1 MVFSYAGTG
10 RMPQFVAVKA
20 LGLISYSYTSA
31 IEEQFLYLDFG
42 ALGRAYW
49 VIADHASKVIEDYK
63 DDQIV
68 DLVESGGPLNQVD
81 YGSITEVEAYAT
93 DDWGEI
99 TVTSNIQAMG
109 RTHFHSLTTWSVIK
123 TWVGTGTVWEMD
135 GGTRYRL
142 DAPWIGSGTL
152 RPYGSA
158 NTHYVPAI
166 ATEGLL
172 PLRSDTKV
180 VYAPNWN
187 AFGTLFS
194 GSFAGEAVTKVF
206 PEDPRYS
213 IAHWDSASDLYY
225 NDPWPGSSLDPTLGT
240 ALRSGGS
247 GTGTA
252 GGFNVGPHIR
262 FGGSGAGTNGYR
274 RVVFKKDLRNVDRLE
289 IYAIKG
295 NGSNGGEEPDP
306 NEDLKIDFSSNF
318 NDYFGDFFTLIPE
331 TDTNPGVQRLFIDV
345 PAGAKREDQE
355 LSFYQLESSGTPY
368 DHYGVISVRY
378 LTASEPTDG
387 DTSKRL
393 LGVYGN
399 AGVSFRPNWV
409 GSGVLFNFS
418 TTTFSLTYD
427 YVGEGTLFGISST
440 EEKVVWD
447 YNNSSIDYFT
457 YENFGSVAESPINS
471 ITIQSIANET
481 IQSRANERIIDLVV
495 SGSTSGAFLDF
506 GSILTD
512 GEQTPSTVGLD
523 WGHILTNQTDYPFG
537 LFPISGTAKQ
547 VFTPNF
553 VGSGSL
559 FAFVSGRGRTKPRW
573 IAYVNIG
580 IFGAAKTNFSLL
592 HIGSGSLFSINNA
605 DDSRAYAYRGSGAL
619 YAFSGAAE
627 AVGFNPPEDTA
638 ILPLQGAANVA
649 FAPNWIAEGTV
660 KAEGTAVERQTDH
673 YKGSGTLF
681 NFETAVEKITY
692 HYSSTSN
699 DIFQYRNYGS
709 VADQPIESITI
720 QSIANET
727 IESRKDD
734 RIIDLVVG
742 GTTSGSYLDY
752 GPILIDGE
760 DAPETV
766 REDYGSIMESIS
778 RYAMGDLLVHG
789 TAAVRREFSYVGKG
803 DLFAFIEGR
812 GRTKPRWIAN
822 VNIEV
827 KGEAQDAV
835 VKRFIGDG
843 NLFNFEKA
851 EERRTFGYEGQGTF
865 STSGEA
871 GIAYEKAP
879 YPGYVLF
886 DVTGDTK
893 VAFVPNFNGSGVATI
908 DVEHV
913 ERTTFSEVGSGV
925 LFDMGNLVERRTYH
939 YSHTSDTIF
948 TPLDYGSVGAN
959 PIDSITIQSIANDTI
974 ESRKDQRIIDL
985 VTTGST
991 SGSYFDYGSVSD
1003 FYPSITDDYEGIT
1016 ETVTRYAMGGPQI
1029 SGAADV
1035 NFRPVYVG
1043 SGNIT
1048 INVSTIVRVLPR
1060 WIAFVPIDFTGAAT
1074 DTFTKAYKGS
1084 GIVPLP
1090 VSTTDTRS
1098 FAYEGRGEL
1107 FAINGGEEAFAFD
1120 YPRQDPVFTI
1130 TGEANVAYVPNWNGS
1145 GTAVLS
1151 GTLVE
1156 RAAFN
1161 PPARGD
1167 LFSFNNLD
1175 ERRTYH
1181 YNSSSIDLLNRISYG
1196 SVASPVID
1204 SWVIA
1209 NHATKVIQ
1217 DYRNDK
1223 IVDLVEG
1230 SGGDYFDYGF
1240 LEQENIGGLPNIN
1253 TPDATEDYQF
1263 IRDPDL
1269 DASRYPFG
1277 HLFKFSGRS
1286 GGVKVVINLRHI
1298 AVLDKPTLK
1307 ISGDV
1312 FVKLPNKHEGSG
1324 VLFNTGGAAES
1335 ATFSEIKDG
1344 LFEFVGFAA
1353 TRRIPNFNGGGTIT
1367 LDGASSS
1374 AIAFAGFQENTIVL
1388 RGNATVKYTPSYT
1401 GSGAIFSAG
1410 ILSES
1415 ITKTF
1420 PLVPGYTADLT
1431 VTAADINSLVY
1442 KFGTLV
1448 TPAVEYTTSGT
1459 DAFNIGPHFRFGVSG
1474 TGASYSADGDR
1485 TVAFTLDLRNVEELT
1500 LNIVKGNGTNG
1511 GNAPECFNTN
1521 TGSGDNLV
1529 YQINGSNE
1537 TTLVS
1542 ACETSFETLNSVTI
1556 PVPVADRISNARVV
1570 IHQQQHSGSTL
1581 DAWGF
1586 KSVEYTINRAGD
1598 QRKDLFDISGVAGE
1612 KATAVYSGSGSLF
1625 ALSGAVEAVAVA
1637 EEKRNLI
1644 KISGNAGER
1653 FIPNFNGSGSLS
1665 VLSGAAESRTA
1676 SPDDLFTLFD
1686 FTGRGTVKATV
1697 AESGFALLSVSG
1709 TTEPEI
1715 LTFAEQPFGTATI
1728 SGNAG
1733 ERYVPNYR
1741 GFGRIAALSGAAESF
1756 TANPLERQL
1765 LFSMGGIATEA
1776 FSAAAPVEGT
1786 EIKLS
1791 GTTSP
1796 EIRTFAEQPLGDI
1809 FVGGLGEY
1817 IHVDVYGGFGTL
1829 FSRGFTS
1836 ESVTFKIPPV
1846 REGDILFR
1854 GEAVERVAFNPPEET
1869 AHLLLSGEVVI
1880 PLRTFAEQ
1888 PTVRV
1893 AISGVAI
1900 EKNTE
1905 VYVGTGAIFSNG
1917 FTSESVTR
1925 KLPEFTAH
1933 LNVTG
1938 LAEERATFREI
1949 FFGSLF
1955 KFRGSAGRALLTFAE
1970 QPQTLSKI
1978 SGVATTTRA
1987 RDFVGEGNIATLS
2000 GAAEAVTFNP
2010 LERDLLFDVTGI
2022 AAERRT
2028 NAFVGDGQIQIRPE
2042 AADYRFTPNW
2052 NAEGVIPVSGTAV
2065 ERVARDEVVRVLIGT
2080 FSGAAESVTF
2090 NPLEKDALFSFTG
2103 RASIASAVSE
2113 VKRVEL
2119 ALFAEPV
2126 TVHIVAVPPAG
2137 EGTATISGVGVERSA
2152 RDYIGQIHIGT
2163 FSGAAESL
2171 TVNPL
2176 ERQLLFSATGI
2187 ATLRSTR
2194 AYVGTGSL
2202 FALNGAA
2209 ESRAVAPPAEGL
2221 YDITGEA
2228 KIVIA
2233 VSHIGDGNLFSFV
2246 KGAESFTYD
2255 YVGEQVLFNLSGE
2268 AVERITNAESGFGS
2282 IFSIG
2287 GAAERVAFAPSLL
2300 ADVNIAGR
2308 AATPRSRVFTG
2319 SGDLYAFGGAAESR
2333 TITYENV
2340 AIFDFLG
2347 QVKPAITKVYV
2358 GDGEIEVTGEAAVAF
2373 TRAPYL
2379 GQTEVQLSGTATER
2393 TTANPPEEGTEIATS
2408 GEAKVLRSFGY
2419 EGSGQL
2425 KVHGDTI
2432 IGISLRI
2439 FGTGS
2444 IKVDVRTTYFP
2455 LLKFDPDVHIYIAG
2469 SAATVKIDVAPP
2481 RTYGWII

>member
-81 YGSITEVEAYAT
+81 YGSITEVESYAT

-123 TWVGTGTVWEMD
+123 TWVGSGTVFEF
-135 GGTRYRL
+135 GGSRYRL
-142 DAPWIGSGTL
+142 DAPYIVSGTL
-152 RPYGSA
+152 WVAGNA

-172 PLRSDTKV
+172 PLRSDTKIA
-180 VYAPNWN
+180 YAPNWN

-194 GSFAGEAVTKVF
+194 GSFTGEAVVKVS
-206 PEDPRYS
+206 PEDS
-213 IAHWDSASDLYY
+213 K
-225 NDPWPGSSLDPTLGT
+225 TL
-240 ALRSGGS
+240 
-247 GTGTA
+247 
-252 GGFNVGPHIR
+252 FNVHGD
-262 FGGSGAGTNGYR
+262 AG
-274 RVVFKKDLRNVDRLE
+274 
-289 IYAIKG
+289 I
-295 NGSNGGEEPDP
+295 
-306 NEDLKIDFSSNF
+306 
-318 NDYFGDFFTLIPE
+318 
-331 TDTNPGVQRLFIDV
+331 
-345 PAGAKREDQE
+345 
-355 LSFYQLESSGTPY
+355 
-368 DHYGVISVRY
+368 
-378 LTASEPTDG
+378 
-387 DTSKRL
+387 
-393 LGVYGN
+393 
-399 AGVSFRPNWV
+399 SFRPNWV

-418 TTTFSLTYD
+418 TTTFKQTYD

-440 EEKVVWD
+440 EERVVWD
-447 YNNSSIDYFT
+447 YNNSSIKYFT
-457 YENFGSVAESPINS
+457 YENFGSVAESPIES

-495 SGSTSGAFLDF
+495 AGSTSGAFLDF
-506 GSILTD
+506 GTILTD

-553 VGSGSL
+553 VGSGGL
-559 FAFVSGRGRTKPRW
+559 FAFVNGRGRTKPRW
-573 IAYVNIG
+573 IAFVNIG
-580 IFGAAKTNFSLL
+580 IFGASKTNFSLL
-592 HIGSGSLFSINNA
+592 HEGSGSLFSINNA
-605 DDSRAYAYRGSGAL
+605 DDSRSYAYRGSGAL

-660 KAEGTAVERQTDH
+660 KTEGAAVERQTDH

-789 TAAVRREFSYVGKG
+789 TASVRREFSYVGKG
-803 DLFAFIEGR
+803 DLFAFVEGR

-827 KGEAQDAV
+827 RGEGQDAV

-871 GIAYEKAP
+871 SIAYEKAP
-879 YPGYVLF
+879 YRAFVLF
-886 DVTGDTK
+886 DVTSDTR

-908 DVEHV
+908 DVGHV

-1003 FYPSITDDYEGIT
+1003 FNPSITDDYEGIT

-1043 SGNIT
+1043 SGDIAINI
-1048 INVSTIVRVLPR
+1048 STIVRVLPR
-1060 WIAFVPIDFTGAAT
+1060 WIAFVPIDFTGAAA

-1098 FAYEGRGEL
+1098 FAYEGKGEL

-1145 GTAVLS
+1145 GSAVLS
-1151 GTLVE
+1151 GTAVE
-1156 RAAFN
+1156 RVAVN

-1209 NHATKVIQ
+1209 DHATKVIQ

-1223 IVDLVEG
+1223 LVDLVEG

-1240 LEQENIGGLPNIN
+1240 LEQENVGGLPNIN
-1253 TPDATEDYQF
+1253 TPDATEDYQS
-1263 IRDPDL
+1263 IIDPEL
-1269 DASRYPFG
+1269 GASRYPFG
-1277 HLFKFSGRS
+1277 VLFRHFESE
-1286 GGVKVVINLRHI
+1286 VVIGISLRHI
-1298 AVLDKPTLK
+1298 AVNKKPTIK
-1307 ISGDV
+1307 IGGKV
-1312 FVKLPNKHEGSG
+1312 FVKLPNKHQGEG
-1324 VLFNTGGAAES
+1324 VLFSTGGAAET
-1335 ATFSEIKDG
+1335 ATFREVKDG

-1353 TRRIPNFNGGGTIT
+1353 TRRIPNFNGGGTIR
-1367 LDGASSS
+1367 LDGRSSS
-1374 AIAFAGFQENTIVL
+1374 AVAFAGFQENTIVL
-1388 RGNATVKYTPSYT
+1388 RGIAGVKYTPSYT
-1401 GSGAIFSAG
+1401 GTGVISTLSGAA
-1410 ILSES
+1410 E
-1415 ITKTF
+1415 
-1420 PLVPGYTADLT
+1420 A
-1431 VTAADINSLVY
+1431 VTASPD
-1442 KFGTLV
+1442 
-1448 TPAVEYTTSGT
+1448 
-1459 DAFNIGPHFRFGVSG
+1459 
-1474 TGASYSADGDR
+1474 
-1485 TVAFTLDLRNVEELT
+1485 
-1500 LNIVKGNGTNG
+1500 
-1511 GNAPECFNTN
+1511 
-1521 TGSGDNLV
+1521 
-1529 YQINGSNE
+1529 
-1537 TTLVS
+1537 
-1542 ACETSFETLNSVTI
+1542 
-1556 PVPVADRISNARVV
+1556 
-1570 IHQQQHSGSTL
+1570 
-1581 DAWGF
+1581 
-1586 KSVEYTINRAGD
+1586 
-1598 QRKDLFDISGVAGE
+1598 DLFGLFDFVGTATE
-1612 KATAVYSGSGSLF
+1612 KTTAAYLGSGSLF
-1625 ALSGAVEAVAVA
+1625 ALSGAGEAVAVA

-1733 ERYVPNYR
+1733 ERFVPNWV
-1741 GFGRIAALSGAAESF
+1741 GSGTIATLSGAAESATF
-1756 TANPLERQL
+1756 NPLERQL
-1765 LFSMGGIATEA
+1765 LFSMGGIATEV
-1776 FSAAAPVEGT
+1776 FAAAPAIEGT
-1786 EIKLS
+1786 EIKLF

-1809 FVGGLGEY
+1809 FVSGIAEV
-1817 IHVDVYGGFGTL
+1817 INVDVYLAEGTL
-1829 FSRGFTS
+1829 FSGGFTS

-1846 REGDILFR
+1846 RDGDILFR
-1854 GEAVERVAFNPPEET
+1854 GSAVEAVGFNPPEET

-1905 VYVGTGAIFSNG
+1905 AYVGTGVIFSNG
-1917 FTSESVTR
+1917 FTGESVTR

-1938 LAEERATFREI
+1938 LAEEKATFREI

-2028 NAFVGDGQIQIRPE
+2028 NVFVGSGQIKVYPE
-2042 AADYRFTPNW
+2042 AADIRFIPNW
-2052 NAEGVIPVSGTAV
+2052 NVEGVIPVSGTAV
-2065 ERVARDEVVRVLIGT
+2065 ERVARDEVVQVNIGT

-2090 NPLEKDALFSFTG
+2090 NPLEKDMLFSVGG
-2103 RASIASAVSE
+2103 RAAYRTSVSE
-2113 VKRVEL
+2113 VKL
-2119 ALFAEPV
+2119 ANARLFADDNNGATTKIHV
-2126 TVHIVAVPPAG
+2126 G
-2137 EGTATISGVGVERSA
+2137 SGTATLSGAGRIVITLSYVGDIR
-2152 RDYIGQIHIGT
+2152 IGT
-2163 FSGAAESL
+2163 FSGAAEAV
-2171 TVNPL
+2171 TFNPL
-2176 ERQLLFSATGI
+2176 EKDLLFSASGI

-2194 AYVGTGSL
+2194 AYSGTGSL
-2202 FALNGAA
+2202 FAVNGAA
-2209 ESRAVAPPAEGL
+2209 ESRTVVPPADGL
-2221 YDITGEA
+2221 YAINGEA
-2228 KIVIA
+2228 SIVITL
-2233 VSHIGDGNLFSFV
+2233 SHVGDGSLFSFV

-2255 YVGEQVLFNLSGE
+2255 YVGEQVLFDLSGE
-2268 AVERITNAESGFGS
+2268 AVERITNAYAGSGS

-2300 ADVNIAGR
+2300 ADVNISGV

-2319 SGDLYAFGGAAESR
+2319 SGDLYAFDSAAESR

-2347 QVKPAITKVYV
+2347 QVKPAITKAYV
-2358 GDGEIEVTGEAAVAF
+2358 GEAEIEVSGAAAIAF
-2373 TRAPYL
+2373 VRAPYP
-2379 GQTEVQLSGTATER
+2379 GQADVQLSGTAAES

-2444 IKVDVRTTYFP
+2444 IKVDVRTRYFP
-2455 LLKFDPDVHIYIAG
+2455 LLQHRPDVHIYIAG

>member
-123 TWVGTGTVWEMD
+123 TWVGSGTVFEF
-135 GGTRYRL
+135 GGSRYRL
-142 DAPWIGSGTL
+142 DAPYIVSGTL
-152 RPYGSA
+152 WVAGTA

-166 ATEGLL
+166 AAEGLL

-180 VYAPNWN
+180 AYSPNWN

-194 GSFAGEAVTKVF
+194 GSFTGEAVVKVS
-206 PEDPRYS
+206 PED
-213 IAHWDSASDLYY
+213 DK
-225 NDPWPGSSLDPTLGT
+225 TL
-240 ALRSGGS
+240 
-247 GTGTA
+247 
-252 GGFNVGPHIR
+252 FNV
-262 FGGSGAGTNGYR
+262 Y
-274 RVVFKKDLRNVDRLE
+274 
-289 IYAIKG
+289 
-295 NGSNGGEEPDP
+295 
-306 NEDLKIDFSSNF
+306 
-318 NDYFGDFFTLIPE
+318 GD
-331 TDTNPGVQRLFIDV
+331 
-345 PAGAKREDQE
+345 AK
-355 LSFYQLESSGTPY
+355 
-368 DHYGVISVRY
+368 V
-378 LTASEPTDG
+378 
-387 DTSKRL
+387 
-393 LGVYGN
+393 N
-399 AGVSFRPNWV
+399 FRPNWV
-409 GSGVLFNFS
+409 GSGVLFNIS
-418 TTTFSLTYD
+418 TTDITRTFD
-427 YVGEGTLFGISST
+427 YVGSGTLFGLSSLDEAVT
-440 EEKVVWD
+440 WD

-457 YENFGSVAESPINS
+457 YEDFGSVAESPIDS
-471 ITIQSIANET
+471 ITIQSVANQT
-481 IQSRANERIIDLVV
+481 IESLKDERILDLVNPG
-495 SGSTSGAFLDF
+495 SGSGSFLDF
-506 GSILTD
+506 GKILTD
-512 GEQTPSTVGLD
+512 GSQAPSTVGID
-523 WGHILTNQTDYPFG
+523 WGEILTNQTDYPFG
-537 LFPISGTAKQ
+537 LFPIHGKADIR
-547 VFTPNF
+547 FTPNF
-553 VGSGSL
+553 VGSGGL
-559 FAFVSGRGRTKPRW
+559 FAFISGRGRTKPRW
-573 IAYVNIG
+573 IAFVNIG
-580 IFGAAKTNFSLL
+580 ISGAAKTNFSLL
-592 HIGSGSLFSINNA
+592 HIGSGSLFNLNNA
-605 DDSRAYAYRGSGAL
+605 DDSRAYAYDGSGAL

-627 AVGFNPPEDTA
+627 AFGANPPENTA
-638 ILPLQGAANVA
+638 ILPLQGAASVA

-660 KAEGTAVERQTDH
+660 KTEGTAVERQTDH

-752 GPILIDGE
+752 GPILLDGE

-766 REDYGSIMESIS
+766 REDYGSIMESVS

-851 EERRTFGYEGQGTF
+851 EERRTFGYEGQANF

-871 GIAYEKAP
+871 SIAYEKAP
-879 YPGYVLF
+879 YRAFVLF
-886 DVTGDTK
+886 DVTGDTR

-908 DVEHV
+908 DVGHV

-1043 SGNIT
+1043 SGDISINI
-1048 INVSTIVRVLPR
+1048 STIVRVLPR

-1098 FAYEGRGEL
+1098 FAYEGKGEL
-1107 FAINGGEEAFAFD
+1107 FAINGGEEAVAFD

-1151 GTLVE
+1151 GTAVE
-1156 RAAFN
+1156 RVAVN

-1181 YNSSSIDLLNRISYG
+1181 YNSSSVDLLNRISYG

-1209 NHATKVIQ
+1209 DHANKIIE
-1217 DYRNDK
+1217 DYKDSFLT
-1223 IVDLVEG
+1223 DLVNSG
-1230 SGGDYFDYGF
+1230 GGDYFDYGF
-1240 LEQENIGGLPNIN
+1240 LELPNVAGLPNLN
-1253 TPDATEDYQF
+1253 APDATEDYQF
-1263 IRDPDL
+1263 IRDPEL

-1277 HLFKFSGRS
+1277 VLFRHFESE
-1286 GGVKVVINLRHI
+1286 VIIGISLRHI
-1298 AVLDKPTLK
+1298 AVNTEPTVK
-1307 ISGDV
+1307 IGGKV
-1312 FVKLPNKHEGSG
+1312 FVKLPNKHASSG
-1324 VLFNTGGAAES
+1324 
-1335 ATFSEIKDG
+1335 G
-1344 LFEFVGFAA
+1344 LFTVKGIAATERVSFSPDNLTGLFDFVGFAA

-1367 LDGASSS
+1367 LDGTAQS
-1374 AIAFAGFQENTIVL
+1374 AVAFAGFQENTIQIS
-1388 RGNATVKYTPSYT
+1388 GTAAVKYTPTY
-1401 GSGAIFSAG
+1401 
-1410 ILSES
+1410 
-1415 ITKTF
+1415 
-1420 PLVPGYTADLT
+1420 V
-1431 VTAADINSLVY
+1431 
-1442 KFGTLV
+1442 
-1448 TPAVEYTTSGT
+1448 
-1459 DAFNIGPHFRFGVSG
+1459 G
-1474 TGASYSADGDR
+1474 TGA
-1485 TVAFTLDLRNVEELT
+1485 
-1500 LNIVKGNGTNG
+1500 I
-1511 GNAPECFNTN
+1511 
-1521 TGSGDNLV
+1521 
-1529 YQINGSNE
+1529 
-1537 TTLVS
+1537 
-1542 ACETSFETLNSVTI
+1542 
-1556 PVPVADRISNARVV
+1556 
-1570 IHQQQHSGSTL
+1570 STL
-1581 DAWGF
+1581 SGAAEAVTASPD
-1586 KSVEYTINRAGD
+1586 
-1598 QRKDLFDISGVAGE
+1598 DLFGLFDFVGIAGE
-1612 KATAVYSGSGSLF
+1612 RATAAHAGSGSLF
-1625 ALSGAVEAVAVA
+1625 ALSGA
-1637 EEKRNLI
+1637 
-1644 KISGNAGER
+1644 
-1653 FIPNFNGSGSLS
+1653 
-1665 VLSGAAESRTA
+1665 AESRTA
-1676 SPDDLFTLFD
+1676 VEEKEVDIILSGIATTRYVPNYNGSGRIASLNGAAESFTANPLERD
-1686 FTGRGTVKATV
+1686 FLYSISGIATFSSTV
-1697 AESGFALLSVSG
+1697 ALSGFGVLSVSG
-1709 TTEPEI
+1709 TSEPEI
-1715 LTFAEQPFGTATI
+1715 LTFAEQPFGTTAI
-1728 SGNAG
+1728 FGQGA
-1733 ERYVPNYR
+1733 ERFVPNYR
-1741 GFGRIAALSGAAESF
+1741 GSGRIAALSGAAESF
-1756 TANPLERQL
+1756 TANPLERDM
-1765 LFSMGGIATEA
+1765 LFSMGGLATQR
-1776 FSAAAPVEGT
+1776 FTAAPPVEGT
-1786 EIKLS
+1786 EVKVQGDIPAPLL
-1791 GTTSP
+1791 
-1796 EIRTFAEQPLGDI
+1796 TFAEEASGDI
-1809 FVGGLGEY
+1809 FVSGLAEY
-1817 IHVDVYGGFGTL
+1817 VHVDVYGGFGTL
-1829 FSRGFTS
+1829 FSGGFTS
-1836 ESVTFKIPPV
+1836 ESVTFKIPPT
-1846 REGDILFR
+1846 READILFR

-1869 AHLLLSGEVVI
+1869 AHIVLTGEGVV
-1880 PLRTFAEQ
+1880 PLRTFSEQ
-1888 PTVRV
+1888 PFGVIPV
-1893 AISGVAI
+1893 SGVAI

-1905 VYVGTGAIFSNG
+1905 AYVGTGVIFSNG
-1917 FTSESVTR
+1917 FTGESVSR

-1933 LNVTG
+1933 LNLAG
-1938 LAEERATFREI
+1938 LATERAAYREI

-1955 KFRGSAGRALLTFAE
+1955 KFRGSSTEILAFAE
-1970 QPQTLSKI
+1970 SRGTLGRI
-1978 SGVATTTRA
+1978 SGIAATTRA
-1987 RDFVGEGNIATLS
+1987 RDFVGDGKIATLS

-2010 LERDLLFDVTGI
+2010 LERDLLFSIEGI

-2042 AADYRFTPNW
+2042 AADYRFIPNW
-2052 NAEGVIPVSGTAV
+2052 NAEGVIPVSGVAV
-2065 ERVARDEVVRVLIGT
+2065 ERVARDEVVQVNIGT
-2080 FSGAAESVTF
+2080 FSGAAEAVTFNPLERDMLFSFEGRAAYRTSVSEVKFVKAVFNAEDNNGTTAKVHVGSGTATLSGAGRVVITLSFVGEGRISTLSGAAEAVTF
-2090 NPLEKDALFSFTG
+2090 NPLEKD
-2103 RASIASAVSE
+2103 
-2113 VKRVEL
+2113 
-2119 ALFAEPV
+2119 
-2126 TVHIVAVPPAG
+2126 
-2137 EGTATISGVGVERSA
+2137 
-2152 RDYIGQIHIGT
+2152 
-2163 FSGAAESL
+2163 
-2171 TVNPL
+2171 
-2176 ERQLLFSATGI
+2176 LLFSAVGF
-2187 ATLRSTR
+2187 ASLRSTR
-2194 AYVGTGSL
+2194 AYAGTGNL
-2202 FALNGAA
+2202 YAIGGAA
-2209 ESRAVAPPAEGL
+2209 ESRTVVPPADGL
-2221 YDITGEA
+2221 YDIAGEA
-2228 KIVIA
+2228 RVVITL
-2233 VSHIGDGNLFSFV
+2233 SHVGEGNLFSIV
-2246 KGAESFTYD
+2246 AGREAVAYD
-2255 YVGEQVLFNLSGE
+2255 YVGEQALFTLSGAGE
-2268 AVERITNAESGFGS
+2268 ERTTTFEIGEGS

-2287 GAAERVAFAPSLL
+2287 GAAERVAYVPSLQ
-2300 ADVNIAGR
+2300 ADVNFSGLAKIVI
-2308 AATPRSRVFTG
+2308 TVSHVG
-2319 SGDLYAFGGAAESR
+2319 SGVLFGFDSAAESR

-2347 QVKPAITKVYV
+2347 QVKPAVTKAYV
-2358 GDGEIEVTGEAAVAF
+2358 GEAEIEVSGAAAIAF
-2373 TRAPYL
+2373 VRAPYP
-2379 GQTEVQLSGTATER
+2379 GQADVQLSGTAAES

-2444 IKVDVRTTYFP
+2444 IKVDVRTRYFP
-2455 LLKFDPDVHIYIAG
+2455 LLQHRPDVHIYIAG

>member
-49 VIADHASKVIEDYK
+49 VIADHATKVIQDYK

-68 DLVESGGPLNQVD
+68 DLVESGGPLNQLD
-81 YGSITEVEAYAT
+81 YGSIAEVEAYAT

-180 VYAPNWN
+180 AYAPNWN

-206 PEDPRYS
+206 PEDPNYTIRQGSLTTLTAADLDSSYNAVYEGTRYM
-213 IAHWDSASDLYY
+213 
-225 NDPWPGSSLDPTLGT
+225 SS
-240 ALRSGGS
+240 
-247 GTGTA
+247 
-252 GGFNVGPHIR
+252 
-262 FGGSGAGTNGYR
+262 SGAGTSPTNGFAVGPHVRFGTASDPGDSSSTSRKVEYTL
-274 RVVFKKDLRNVDRLE
+274 DLTNVEEITFRLVM
-289 IYAIKG
+289 G
-295 NGSNGGEEPDP
+295 NGSNGGETPD
-306 NEDLKIDFSSNF
+306 NGEDLWMRFLYTGLSL
-318 NDYFGDFFTLIPE
+318 NDASRKLLDNTETTYTTPGDKTVTVPEVARKFGAQI
-331 TDTNPGVQRLFIDV
+331 RI
-345 PAGAKREDQE
+345 
-355 LSFYQLESSGTPY
+355 YQLTWSGTYQY
-368 DHYGVISVRY
+368 DHYGFISLSY
-378 LTASEPTDG
+378 GSEVVVGGDG
-387 DTSKRL
+387 DQRNNL
-393 LGVYGN
+393 FNV
-399 AGVSFRPNWV
+399 AGDARVRFRPNWV

-418 TTTFSLTYD
+418 TTTFKQTYD

-447 YNNSSIDYFT
+447 YNNSSIDYFI
-457 YENFGSVAESPINS
+457 YENFGSVAESPIES

-506 GSILTD
+506 GTILTD

-553 VGSGSL
+553 VGSGTL
-559 FAFVSGRGRTKPRW
+559 FSFGNGRGRTKPRW

-580 IFGAAKTNFSLL
+580 IFGASKTNFSLL
-592 HIGSGSLFSINNA
+592 HKGSGSLFSVNNA
-605 DDSRAYAYRGSGAL
+605 EDNRTYAYNGSGAL
-619 YAFSGAAE
+619 YAFSGASE
-627 AVGFNPPEDTA
+627 AFGANPPEDTA
-638 ILPLQGAANVA
+638 ILPLQGEARVA
-649 FAPNWIAEGTV
+649 FSPNWIAEGTV
-660 KAEGTAVERQTDH
+660 KTEGAAVERQTDH

-681 NFETAVEKITY
+681 NFETVVEKITY

-734 RIIDLVVG
+734 RIVDLVVG

-752 GPILIDGE
+752 GPILLDGE

-778 RYAMGDLLVHG
+778 RYAMGDLLVQG
-789 TAAVRREFSYVGKG
+789 TASVRREFSYVGKG
-803 DLFAFIEGR
+803 DLFAFVEGR

-827 KGEAQDAV
+827 RGEGQDAV

-871 GIAYEKAP
+871 EIAYEKAP
-879 YPGYVLF
+879 YRAFVLF
-886 DVTGDTK
+886 DVTSDTR

-908 DVEHV
+908 DVGHV

-1043 SGNIT
+1043 SGDIAINI
-1048 INVSTIVRVLPR
+1048 STIVRVLPR

-1098 FAYEGRGEL
+1098 FAYEGKGEL
-1107 FAINGGEEAFAFD
+1107 FAINGGEEAVAFD

-1217 DYRNDK
+1217 DYRNDRL
-1223 IVDLVEG
+1223 VDLVETG
-1230 SGGDYFDYGF
+1230 GGDFFDYGF

-1263 IRDPDL
+1263 IRDPEL

-1277 HLFKFSGRS
+1277 VLFRHFESE
-1286 GGVKVVINLRHI
+1286 VIIGISLRHI
-1298 AVLDKPTLK
+1298 AVNTEPTVK
-1307 ISGDV
+1307 IGGKV
-1312 FVKLPNKHEGSG
+1312 FVRLPNKHTGSG

-1335 ATFSEIKDG
+1335 ATFSPDDLTG
-1344 LFEFVGFAA
+1344 LFDFVGFAA
-1353 TRRIPNFNGGGTIT
+1353 TRRIPNFNGGGTIR
-1367 LDGASSS
+1367 LDGRASS
-1374 AIAFAGFQENTIVL
+1374 AVAFAGFQENTIVL
-1388 RGNATVKYTPSYT
+1388 RGISGVKYTPSYAGT
-1401 GSGAIFSAG
+1401 GVISTLSGAA
-1410 ILSES
+1410 E
-1415 ITKTF
+1415 
-1420 PLVPGYTADLT
+1420 A
-1431 VTAADINSLVY
+1431 VTASPDDL
-1442 KFGTLV
+1442 
-1448 TPAVEYTTSGT
+1448 
-1459 DAFNIGPHFRFGVSG
+1459 IG
-1474 TGASYSADGDR
+1474 
-1485 TVAFTLDLRNVEELT
+1485 
-1500 LNIVKGNGTNG
+1500 
-1511 GNAPECFNTN
+1511 
-1521 TGSGDNLV
+1521 
-1529 YQINGSNE
+1529 
-1537 TTLVS
+1537 
-1542 ACETSFETLNSVTI
+1542 
-1556 PVPVADRISNARVV
+1556 
-1570 IHQQQHSGSTL
+1570 
-1581 DAWGF
+1581 
-1586 KSVEYTINRAGD
+1586 
-1598 QRKDLFDISGVAGE
+1598 LFDFVGTATE
-1612 KATAVYSGSGSLF
+1612 KATAVYTGSGSLF
-1625 ALSGAVEAVAVA
+1625 ALSGAVEAVTAV

-1644 KISGNAGER
+1644 KVSGNAAER
-1653 FIPNFNGSGSLS
+1653 FIPNFNGSGSIS
-1665 VLSGAAESRTA
+1665 VLSGAAESRTG
-1676 SPDDLFTLFD
+1676 SPDPFFTLFD

-1697 AESGFALLSVSG
+1697 VESGLARLTLSG

-1728 SGNAG
+1728 LGQGG
-1733 ERYVPNYR
+1733 ERFVPHYR
-1741 GFGRIAALSGAAESF
+1741 GSGRIAALSGAAESF

-1776 FSAAAPVEGT
+1776 FTAAPAVEGT

-1791 GTTSP
+1791 GSTSP
-1796 EIRTFAEQPLGDI
+1796 EIRTFAEQPFGVIPVSGVGD
-1809 FVGGLGEY
+1809 Y

-1829 FSRGFTS
+1829 FSGGFTS

-1854 GEAVERVAFNPPEET
+1854 GSAVEAVGFNPPEET

-1893 AISGVAI
+1893 AVSGVAI

-1925 KLPEFTAH
+1925 KLPDFTAH

-1955 KFRGSAGRALLTFAE
+1955 KFRGSAGRALLTFTE

-1978 SGVATTTRA
+1978 SGVAATTRA
-1987 RDFVGEGNIATLS
+1987 RDFIGDGNIATLS
-2000 GAAEAVTFNP
+2000 GAAEAATFNP
-2010 LERDLLFDVTGI
+2010 LEKDLLFDVTGI

-2028 NAFVGDGQIQIRPE
+2028 NAFVGTGQIKIYPE
-2042 AADYRFTPNW
+2042 AADIRFTPNW
-2052 NAEGVIPVSGTAV
+2052 NVEGVIPVSGTAV
-2065 ERVARDEVVRVLIGT
+2065 ERVARDEVVQVNIGT

-2090 NPLEKDALFSFTG
+2090 NPLEKDMLFSIGG
-2103 RASIASAVSE
+2103 RAAYRTSVSE
-2113 VKRVEL
+2113 VKL
-2119 ALFAEPV
+2119 ADARIFAAEDNNG
-2126 TVHIVAVPPAG
+2126 TTTKIHIG
-2137 EGTATISGVGVERSA
+2137 SGTATLSGAGRIVITLSYVGDIR
-2152 RDYIGQIHIGT
+2152 IGT
-2163 FSGAAESL
+2163 FSGAAESI

-2176 ERQLLFSATGI
+2176 EKDLLFSTSGI

-2194 AYVGTGSL
+2194 AYYGSGSL

-2209 ESRAVAPPAEGL
+2209 ESRTVVPPAEGL

-2228 KIVIA
+2228 KIVIT

-2246 KGAESFTYD
+2246 TSDEKVAYD

-2282 IFSIG
+2282 IFSFS
-2287 GAAERVAFAPSLL
+2287 GAAERVAFVPSLL

-2319 SGDLYAFGGAAESR
+2319 SGDLYAFDSAAESR
-2333 TITYENV
+2333 TITVENV

-2347 QVKPAITKVYV
+2347 QVKPAVTKVYT
-2358 GDGEIEVTGEAAVAF
+2358 GDTEIKTSGESSVAF
-2373 TRAPYL
+2373 VRAPYA
-2379 GQTEVQLSGTATER
+2379 GQTEVQLSGTAAESR
-2393 TTANPPEEGTEIATS
+2393 TANPPEEGTEIATT
-2408 GEAKVLRSFGY
+2408 GEAKVLRSFVY
-2419 EGSGQL
+2419 EGSGQIT
-2425 KVHGDTI
+2425 VDVDSI

-2444 IKVDVRTTYFP
+2444 IKVDVHTAYFP
-2455 LLKFDPDVHIYIAG
+2455 LLQHRPDVHIYIAG

>member
-123 TWVGTGTVWEMD
+123 TWVGSGTVFEF
-135 GGTRYRL
+135 GGSRYRL
-142 DAPWIGSGTL
+142 DAPYIVSGTL
-152 RPYGSA
+152 WVAGNA

-180 VYAPNWN
+180 AYAPNWN

-206 PEDPRYS
+206 PEDPDYTIRQGS
-213 IAHWDSASDLYY
+213 LTTLTAADLSSGY
-225 NDPWPGSSLDPTLGT
+225 NAVYDGSVY
-240 ALRSGGS
+240 RS
-247 GTGTA
+247 T
-252 GGFNVGPHIR
+252 
-262 FGGSGAGTNGYR
+262 SGAGTSPTNGFAVGPHVRFGTATDPGSSSSTYR
-274 RVVFKKDLRNVDRLE
+274 KVEYDLDLTDVEEITFRLVM
-289 IYAIKG
+289 G
-295 NGSNGGEEPDP
+295 NGSNGGETPD
-306 NEDLKIDFSSNF
+306 NSEDLWMRYLDTGLSL
-318 NDYFGDFFTLIPE
+318 NDASRKLLDNTETTYTTPGDKTV
-331 TDTNPGVQRLFIDV
+331 TV
-345 PAGAKREDQE
+345 PVEARRPNQTIRI
-355 LSFYQLESSGTPY
+355 YQLTWSGTYEY
-368 DHYGVISVRY
+368 DHYGFISLSY
-378 LTASEPTDG
+378 GSEVVVGGDG
-387 DTSKRL
+387 DQRNNL
-393 LGVYGN
+393 FNVVGD

-409 GSGVLFNFS
+409 GSGVLFSFS
-418 TTTFSLTYD
+418 TTTFKQTYD
-427 YVGEGTLFGISST
+427 YVGEGTLFGFSST
-440 EEKVVWD
+440 EERVVWD

-457 YENFGSVAESPINS
+457 YENFGSVAESPIES

-495 SGSTSGAFLDF
+495 AGSTSGAFLDF
-506 GSILTD
+506 GTILTD

-553 VGSGSL
+553 VGSGGL
-559 FAFVSGRGRTKPRW
+559 FAFVNGRGRTKPRW
-573 IAYVNIG
+573 IAFVNIG
-580 IFGAAKTNFSLL
+580 IFGASKTNFSLL
-592 HIGSGSLFSINNA
+592 HEGSGSLFSINNA

-638 ILPLQGAANVA
+638 ILPLQGAAGVA

-660 KAEGTAVERQTDH
+660 KTEGTAVERQTDH

-752 GPILIDGE
+752 GPILLDGE

-766 REDYGSIMESIS
+766 REDYGSIMESVS

-851 EERRTFGYEGQGTF
+851 EERRTFGYEGQANF

-871 GIAYEKAP
+871 SIAYEKAP
-879 YPGYVLF
+879 YRAFVLF
-886 DVTGDTK
+886 DVTGDTR

-908 DVEHV
+908 DVGHV

-1043 SGNIT
+1043 SGDISINI
-1048 INVSTIVRVLPR
+1048 STIVRVLPR

-1098 FAYEGRGEL
+1098 FAYEGKGEL
-1107 FAINGGEEAFAFD
+1107 FAINGGEEAVAFD

-1151 GTLVE
+1151 GTAVE
-1156 RAAFN
+1156 RVAVN

-1181 YNSSSIDLLNRISYG
+1181 YNSSSVDLLNRISYG

-1209 NHATKVIQ
+1209 DHANKVIQ

-1223 IVDLVEG
+1223 LVDLVEG

-1263 IRDPDL
+1263 IIDPEL
-1269 DASRYPFG
+1269 GASRYPFG
-1277 HLFKFSGRS
+1277 VLFRHFESE
-1286 GGVKVVINLRHI
+1286 VVIGISLRHI
-1298 AVLDKPTLK
+1298 AVNTEPTVK
-1307 ISGDV
+1307 IGGKV
-1312 FVKLPNKHEGSG
+1312 FVKLPNKHQGEG
-1324 VLFNTGGAAES
+1324 VLFSTGGAAET
-1335 ATFSEIKDG
+1335 ATFREVKDG

-1353 TRRIPNFNGGGTIT
+1353 TRRIPNFNGGGTVR

-1374 AIAFAGFQENTIVL
+1374 AVAFAGFQENTIVL
-1388 RGNATVKYTPSYT
+1388 RGVATVKYTPSYT
-1401 GSGAIFSAG
+1401 GTGFISTLSGAA
-1410 ILSES
+1410 EA
-1415 ITKTF
+1415 ITAS
-1420 PLVPGYTADLT
+1420 PDDLFGLFDF
-1431 VTAADINSLVY
+1431 VGTAA
-1442 KFGTLV
+1442 
-1448 TPAVEYTTSGT
+1448 ERTS
-1459 DAFNIGPHFRFGVSG
+1459 AAH
-1474 TGASYSADGDR
+1474 
-1485 TVAFTLDLRNVEELT
+1485 L
-1500 LNIVKGNGTNG
+1500 
-1511 GNAPECFNTN
+1511 
-1521 TGSGDNLV
+1521 
-1529 YQINGSNE
+1529 
-1537 TTLVS
+1537 
-1542 ACETSFETLNSVTI
+1542 
-1556 PVPVADRISNARVV
+1556 
-1570 IHQQQHSGSTL
+1570 
-1581 DAWGF
+1581 
-1586 KSVEYTINRAGD
+1586 
-1598 QRKDLFDISGVAGE
+1598 
-1612 KATAVYSGSGSLF
+1612 GSGSLF

-1637 EEKRNLI
+1637 EDKRNLL

-1653 FIPNFNGSGSLS
+1653 FIPNFNGSGTLS

-1686 FTGRGTVKATV
+1686 FTGRGTVRATI
-1697 AESGFALLSVSG
+1697 AESGFALLSVFG
-1709 TTEPEI
+1709 TTEPEV

-1733 ERYVPNYR
+1733 EKFVPNWI
-1741 GFGRIAALSGAAESF
+1741 GSGTIATLSGAAESATF
-1756 TANPLERQL
+1756 NPLERQI
-1765 LFSMGGIATEA
+1765 LFSMGGIATEV
-1776 FSAAAPVEGT
+1776 FAAAPAIDGA

-1796 EIRTFAEQPLGDI
+1796 EIRTFAEQPFGVI
-1809 FVGGLGEY
+1809 PVSGIAEV
-1817 IHVDVYGGFGTL
+1817 INVDVYLAEGTL
-1829 FSRGFTS
+1829 FSGGFTS

-1846 REGDILFR
+1846 RDGDILFR
-1854 GEAVERVAFNPPEET
+1854 GSAVEAVGFNPPEET

-1905 VYVGTGAIFSNG
+1905 AYLGTGVIFSNG

-1970 QPQTLSKI
+1970 RPQTLSKI
-1978 SGVATTTRA
+1978 SGVAATTRA

-2028 NAFVGDGQIQIRPE
+2028 NVFVGSGQIKVYPE
-2042 AADYRFTPNW
+2042 AADIRFIPNW
-2052 NAEGVIPVSGTAV
+2052 NAEGVIPVSGIAV
-2065 ERVARDEVVRVLIGT
+2065 ERVARDEVVQVNIGT

-2090 NPLEKDALFSFTG
+2090 NPLEKDMLFSVGG
-2103 RASIASAVSE
+2103 RAAYRTSVSE
-2113 VKRVEL
+2113 VKL
-2119 ALFAEPV
+2119 ANARLFADDNNGTTTKIHV
-2126 TVHIVAVPPAG
+2126 G
-2137 EGTATISGVGVERSA
+2137 SGTATLSGAGRIVITLSYVGDIR
-2152 RDYIGQIHIGT
+2152 IGT
-2163 FSGAAESL
+2163 FSGAAEAV
-2171 TVNPL
+2171 TFNPL
-2176 ERQLLFSATGI
+2176 EKDLLFSASGI

-2194 AYVGTGSL
+2194 AYSGTGSL
-2202 FALNGAA
+2202 FAINGAA
-2209 ESRAVAPPAEGL
+2209 ESRTVVPPADGL
-2221 YDITGEA
+2221 YAINGEA
-2228 KIVIA
+2228 SIVITL
-2233 VSHIGDGNLFSFV
+2233 SHVGDGSLFSFV

-2255 YVGEQVLFNLSGE
+2255 YVGEQVLFDLSGE
-2268 AVERITNAESGFGS
+2268 AVERITNAYAGSGS

-2300 ADVNIAGR
+2300 ADVNISGV

-2347 QVKPAITKVYV
+2347 QVKPAVTKAYV
-2358 GDGEIEVTGEAAVAF
+2358 GEAEIEVSGAAAIAF
-2373 TRAPYL
+2373 VRAPYP
-2379 GQTEVQLSGTATER
+2379 GQADVQLSGTAAES

-2444 IKVDVRTTYFP
+2444 IKVDVRTRYFP
-2455 LLKFDPDVHIYIAG
+2455 LLQHRPDVHIYIAG

>member
-49 VIADHASKVIEDYK
+49 VIADHATKVIQDYK

-68 DLVESGGPLNQVD
+68 DLVESGGPLNQLD
-81 YGSITEVEAYAT
+81 YGSIAEVEAYAT

-180 VYAPNWN
+180 AYAPNWN

-206 PEDPRYS
+206 PEDPNYTIRQGSLTTLTAADLDSSYNAVYEGTRYM
-213 IAHWDSASDLYY
+213 
-225 NDPWPGSSLDPTLGT
+225 SS
-240 ALRSGGS
+240 
-247 GTGTA
+247 
-252 GGFNVGPHIR
+252 
-262 FGGSGAGTNGYR
+262 SGAGTSPTNGFAVGPHVRFGTASDPGDSSSTSRKVEYTL
-274 RVVFKKDLRNVDRLE
+274 DLTNVEEITFRLVM
-289 IYAIKG
+289 G
-295 NGSNGGEEPDP
+295 NGSNGGETPD
-306 NEDLKIDFSSNF
+306 NGEDLWMRFLYTGLSL
-318 NDYFGDFFTLIPE
+318 NDASRKLLDNTETTYTTPGDKTVTVPEVARKFGAQI
-331 TDTNPGVQRLFIDV
+331 RI
-345 PAGAKREDQE
+345 
-355 LSFYQLESSGTPY
+355 YQLTWSGTYQY
-368 DHYGVISVRY
+368 DHYGFISLSY
-378 LTASEPTDG
+378 GSEVVVGGDG
-387 DTSKRL
+387 DQRNNL
-393 LGVYGN
+393 FNV
-399 AGVSFRPNWV
+399 AGDARVRFRPNWV

-418 TTTFSLTYD
+418 TTTFKQTYD

-447 YNNSSIDYFT
+447 YNNSSIDYFI
-457 YENFGSVAESPINS
+457 YENFGSVAESPIES

-506 GSILTD
+506 GTILTD

-553 VGSGSL
+553 VGSGTL
-559 FAFVSGRGRTKPRW
+559 FSFGNGRGRTKPRW

-580 IFGAAKTNFSLL
+580 IFGASKTNFSLL
-592 HIGSGSLFSINNA
+592 HKGSGSLFSVNNA
-605 DDSRAYAYRGSGAL
+605 EDNRTYAYNGSGAL
-619 YAFSGAAE
+619 YAFSGASE
-627 AVGFNPPEDTA
+627 AFGANPPEDTA
-638 ILPLQGAANVA
+638 ILPLQGEARVA
-649 FAPNWIAEGTV
+649 FSPNWIAEGTV
-660 KAEGTAVERQTDH
+660 KTEGAAVERQTDH

-681 NFETAVEKITY
+681 NFETVVEKITY

-734 RIIDLVVG
+734 RIVDLVVG

-752 GPILIDGE
+752 GPILLDGE

-778 RYAMGDLLVHG
+778 RYAMGDLLVQG
-789 TAAVRREFSYVGKG
+789 TASVRREFSYVGKG
-803 DLFAFIEGR
+803 DLFAFVEGR

-827 KGEAQDAV
+827 RGEGQDAV

-871 GIAYEKAP
+871 EIAYEKAP
-879 YPGYVLF
+879 YRAFVLF
-886 DVTGDTK
+886 DVTSDTR

-908 DVEHV
+908 DVGHV

-1043 SGNIT
+1043 SGDIAINI
-1048 INVSTIVRVLPR
+1048 STIVRVLPR

-1098 FAYEGRGEL
+1098 FAYEGKGEL
-1107 FAINGGEEAFAFD
+1107 FAINGGEEAVAFD

-1217 DYRNDK
+1217 DYRNDRL
-1223 IVDLVEG
+1223 VDLVETG
-1230 SGGDYFDYGF
+1230 GGDFFDYGF

-1263 IRDPDL
+1263 IRDPEL

-1277 HLFKFSGRS
+1277 VLFRHFESE
-1286 GGVKVVINLRHI
+1286 VIIGISLRHI
-1298 AVLDKPTLK
+1298 AVNTEPTVK
-1307 ISGDV
+1307 IGGKV
-1312 FVKLPNKHEGSG
+1312 FVRLPNKHTGSG

-1335 ATFSEIKDG
+1335 ATFSPDDLTG
-1344 LFEFVGFAA
+1344 LFDFVGFAA
-1353 TRRIPNFNGGGTIT
+1353 TRRIPNFNGGGTIR
-1367 LDGASSS
+1367 LDGRASS
-1374 AIAFAGFQENTIVL
+1374 AVAFAGFQENTIVL
-1388 RGNATVKYTPSYT
+1388 RGISGVKYTPSYAGT
-1401 GSGAIFSAG
+1401 GVISTLSGAA
-1410 ILSES
+1410 E
-1415 ITKTF
+1415 
-1420 PLVPGYTADLT
+1420 A
-1431 VTAADINSLVY
+1431 VTASPDDL
-1442 KFGTLV
+1442 
-1448 TPAVEYTTSGT
+1448 
-1459 DAFNIGPHFRFGVSG
+1459 IG
-1474 TGASYSADGDR
+1474 
-1485 TVAFTLDLRNVEELT
+1485 
-1500 LNIVKGNGTNG
+1500 
-1511 GNAPECFNTN
+1511 
-1521 TGSGDNLV
+1521 
-1529 YQINGSNE
+1529 
-1537 TTLVS
+1537 
-1542 ACETSFETLNSVTI
+1542 
-1556 PVPVADRISNARVV
+1556 
-1570 IHQQQHSGSTL
+1570 
-1581 DAWGF
+1581 
-1586 KSVEYTINRAGD
+1586 
-1598 QRKDLFDISGVAGE
+1598 LFDFVGTATE
-1612 KATAVYSGSGSLF
+1612 KATAVYTGSGSLF
-1625 ALSGAVEAVAVA
+1625 ALSGAVEAVTAV

-1644 KISGNAGER
+1644 KVSGNAAER
-1653 FIPNFNGSGSLS
+1653 FIPNFNGSGSIS
-1665 VLSGAAESRTA
+1665 VLSGAAESRTG
-1676 SPDDLFTLFD
+1676 SPDPFFTLFD

-1697 AESGFALLSVSG
+1697 VESGLARLTLSG

-1728 SGNAG
+1728 LGQGG
-1733 ERYVPNYR
+1733 ERFVPHYR
-1741 GFGRIAALSGAAESF
+1741 GSGRIAALSGAAESF

-1776 FSAAAPVEGT
+1776 FTAAPAVEGT

-1791 GTTSP
+1791 GSTSP
-1796 EIRTFAEQPLGDI
+1796 EIRTFTEQPFGVIPVSGVAD
-1809 FVGGLGEY
+1809 Y

-1829 FSRGFTS
+1829 FSGGFTS

-1854 GEAVERVAFNPPEET
+1854 GSAVEAVGFNPPEET

-1893 AISGVAI
+1893 AVSGVAI

-1925 KLPEFTAH
+1925 KLPDFTAH

-1955 KFRGSAGRALLTFAE
+1955 KFRGSAGRALLTFTE

-1978 SGVATTTRA
+1978 SGVAATTRA
-1987 RDFVGEGNIATLS
+1987 RDFIGDGNIATLS
-2000 GAAEAVTFNP
+2000 GAAEAATFNP
-2010 LERDLLFDVTGI
+2010 LEKDLLFDVTGI

-2028 NAFVGDGQIQIRPE
+2028 NAFVGTGQIKIYPE
-2042 AADYRFTPNW
+2042 AADIRFTPNW
-2052 NAEGVIPVSGTAV
+2052 NVEGVIPVSGTAV
-2065 ERVARDEVVRVLIGT
+2065 ERVARDEVVQVNIGT

-2090 NPLEKDALFSFTG
+2090 NPLEKDMLFSIGG
-2103 RASIASAVSE
+2103 RAAYRTSVSE
-2113 VKRVEL
+2113 VKL
-2119 ALFAEPV
+2119 ADARIFAAEDNNG
-2126 TVHIVAVPPAG
+2126 TTTKIHIG
-2137 EGTATISGVGVERSA
+2137 SGTATLSGAGRIVITLSYVGDIR
-2152 RDYIGQIHIGT
+2152 IGT
-2163 FSGAAESL
+2163 FSGAAESI

-2176 ERQLLFSATGI
+2176 EKDLLFSTAGI

-2194 AYVGTGSL
+2194 AYYGSGSL

-2209 ESRAVAPPAEGL
+2209 ESRTVVPPAEGL

-2228 KIVIA
+2228 KIVIT

-2246 KGAESFTYD
+2246 TSDEKVAYD

-2282 IFSIG
+2282 IFSFS
-2287 GAAERVAFAPSLL
+2287 GAAERVAFVPSLL

-2319 SGDLYAFGGAAESR
+2319 SGDLYAFDSAAESR
-2333 TITYENV
+2333 TITVENV

-2347 QVKPAITKVYV
+2347 QVKPAVTKVYT
-2358 GDGEIEVTGEAAVAF
+2358 GDTEIKTSGEASVAF
-2373 TRAPYL
+2373 ARAPYA
-2379 GQTEVQLSGTATER
+2379 GQTEVQLSGTAAESR
-2393 TTANPPEEGTEIATS
+2393 TANPPEEGTEIATT
-2408 GEAKVLRSFGY
+2408 GEAKVLRSFVY
-2419 EGSGQL
+2419 EGSGQIT
-2425 KVHGDTI
+2425 VDVDSI

-2444 IKVDVRTTYFP
+2444 IKVDVHTAYFP
-2455 LLKFDPDVHIYIAG
+2455 LLQHRPDVHIYIAG

>member
-49 VIADHASKVIEDYK
+49 VIADHATKVIQDYK

-68 DLVESGGPLNQVD
+68 DLVESGGPLNQLD
-81 YGSITEVEAYAT
+81 YGSIAEVEAYAT

-123 TWVGTGTVWEMD
+123 TWVGSGTVFEF
-135 GGTRYRL
+135 GGSRYRL
-142 DAPWIGSGTL
+142 DAPYIVSGTL
-152 RPYGSA
+152 WVAGNA

-172 PLRSDTKV
+172 PLRSDTKIA
-180 VYAPNWN
+180 YAPNWN
-187 AFGTLFS
+187 VFGTLFS

-206 PEDPRYS
+206 PEDPDYTIKQGSLTTLTAADLSSGYGAVYDGSRYT
-213 IAHWDSASDLYY
+213 
-225 NDPWPGSSLDPTLGT
+225 SS
-240 ALRSGGS
+240 
-247 GTGTA
+247 
-252 GGFNVGPHIR
+252 
-262 FGGSGAGTNGYR
+262 SGAGTSPTNGFAVGPHVRFGTAFDPGSSSSTSRKVEY
-274 RVVFKKDLRNVDRLE
+274 DLDLTGIEEITFRLVM
-289 IYAIKG
+289 
-295 NGSNGGEEPDP
+295 GSGTNGGETPENNEHLWMRYLDTGLSNADASRKLLDHTETTYTTPGDKTVTVPVEARRP
-306 NEDLKIDFSSNF
+306 NQTIR
-318 NDYFGDFFTLIPE
+318 I
-331 TDTNPGVQRLFIDV
+331 
-345 PAGAKREDQE
+345 
-355 LSFYQLESSGTPY
+355 YQLSWTGTY
-368 DHYGVISVRY
+368 EFDHYGFISLSY
-378 LTASEPTDG
+378 GSEVVVGGDG
-387 DTSKRL
+387 DQRNNL
-393 LGVYGN
+393 FNVHGD
-399 AGVSFRPNWV
+399 AGISFRPNWV

-418 TTTFSLTYD
+418 TTTFKQTYD

-457 YENFGSVAESPINS
+457 YENFGSVAESPIES

-506 GSILTD
+506 GTILTD

-523 WGHILTNQTDYPFG
+523 WGEILTNQTDYPFG

-553 VGSGSL
+553 VGSGGL
-559 FAFVSGRGRTKPRW
+559 FAFVNGRGRTKPRW
-573 IAYVNIG
+573 IAFVNIG
-580 IFGAAKTNFSLL
+580 IFGASKTNFSLL
-592 HIGSGSLFSINNA
+592 HKGSGSLFSVNNA
-605 DDSRAYAYRGSGAL
+605 EDKRTYAYNGSGAL
-619 YAFSGAAE
+619 YAFSGASE
-627 AVGFNPPEDTA
+627 AVGANPPESTA
-638 ILPLQGAANVA
+638 ILPLQGEARVA
-649 FAPNWIAEGTV
+649 FSPNWISEGTV
-660 KAEGTAVERQTDH
+660 KTEGTAVEKQTDH

-709 VADQPIESITI
+709 VADTPIESITI

-734 RIIDLVVG
+734 RIIDLVIG

-752 GPILIDGE
+752 GQILINGQ

-778 RYAMGDLLVHG
+778 RYAMGDLLVQG
-789 TAAVRREFSYVGKG
+789 TASVRREFSYVGKG
-803 DLFAFIEGR
+803 DLFAFVEGR

-851 EERRTFGYEGQGTF
+851 EESRTFGYEVQGTLF
-865 STSGEA
+865 TSGEA
-871 GIAYEKAP
+871 AIAFERAP
-879 YPGYVLF
+879 YPAYVLF
-886 DVTGDTK
+886 DVTGNTK

-925 LFDMGNLVERRTYH
+925 LFDMGNLVEKRTYH

-948 TPLDYGSVGAN
+948 TPLDYGSVAAN

-985 VTTGST
+985 VTGGST
-991 SGSYFDYGSVSD
+991 SGSYFDYGSVND
-1003 FYPSITDDYEGIT
+1003 FFPSITDDYEGIT
-1016 ETVTRYAMGGPQI
+1016 ETVTRYAMGGPQV

-1035 NFRPVYVG
+1035 NFRPVHVG
-1043 SGNIT
+1043 SGTIT
-1048 INVSTIVRVLPR
+1048 IDINTIVRVLPR
-1060 WIAFVPIDFTGAAT
+1060 WIAFVPIEFTGVAT

-1084 GIVPLP
+1084 GILPLP
-1090 VSTTDTRS
+1090 VSTTDARS
-1098 FAYEGRGEL
+1098 FAYEGKGEL
-1107 FAINGGEEAFAFD
+1107 FAINGGEEAVAFD

-1145 GTAVLS
+1145 GTATLS

-1217 DYRNDK
+1217 DYRNDRL
-1223 IVDLVEG
+1223 VDLVETG
-1230 SGGDYFDYGF
+1230 GGDFFDYGF

-1335 ATFSEIKDG
+1335 ATFSPDDLTG
-1344 LFEFVGFAA
+1344 LFDFVGFAA
-1353 TRRIPNFNGGGTIT
+1353 TRRIPNFNGGGTIR
-1367 LDGASSS
+1367 LDGRASS
-1374 AIAFAGFQENTIVL
+1374 AVAFAGFQENTIVL
-1388 RGNATVKYTPSYT
+1388 RGISGVKYTPSYAGT
-1401 GSGAIFSAG
+1401 GVISTLSGAA
-1410 ILSES
+1410 E
-1415 ITKTF
+1415 
-1420 PLVPGYTADLT
+1420 A
-1431 VTAADINSLVY
+1431 VTASPDDL
-1442 KFGTLV
+1442 
-1448 TPAVEYTTSGT
+1448 
-1459 DAFNIGPHFRFGVSG
+1459 IG
-1474 TGASYSADGDR
+1474 
-1485 TVAFTLDLRNVEELT
+1485 
-1500 LNIVKGNGTNG
+1500 
-1511 GNAPECFNTN
+1511 
-1521 TGSGDNLV
+1521 
-1529 YQINGSNE
+1529 
-1537 TTLVS
+1537 
-1542 ACETSFETLNSVTI
+1542 
-1556 PVPVADRISNARVV
+1556 
-1570 IHQQQHSGSTL
+1570 
-1581 DAWGF
+1581 
-1586 KSVEYTINRAGD
+1586 
-1598 QRKDLFDISGVAGE
+1598 LFDFVGTATE
-1612 KATAVYSGSGSLF
+1612 KATAVYTGSGSLF
-1625 ALSGAVEAVAVA
+1625 ALSGAVEAVTAA

-1644 KISGNAGER
+1644 KVSGNAAER
-1653 FIPNFNGSGSLS
+1653 FIPNFNGSGSIS
-1665 VLSGAAESRTA
+1665 VLSGAAESRTG
-1676 SPDDLFTLFD
+1676 SPDPFFTLFD

-1697 AESGFALLSVSG
+1697 VESGLARLTLSG

-1728 SGNAG
+1728 LGQGG
-1733 ERYVPNYR
+1733 ERFVPHYR
-1741 GFGRIAALSGAAESF
+1741 GSGRIAALSGAAESF

-1776 FSAAAPVEGT
+1776 FTAAPAVEGT

-1791 GTTSP
+1791 GSTSP
-1796 EIRTFAEQPLGDI
+1796 EIRTFAEQPFGVIPVSGVGD
-1809 FVGGLGEY
+1809 Y

-1829 FSRGFTS
+1829 FSGGFTS

-1854 GEAVERVAFNPPEET
+1854 GSAVEAVGFNPPEET

-1888 PTVRV
+1888 PFGVIPV
-1893 AISGVAI
+1893 SGVAI

-1925 KLPEFTAH
+1925 KLPDFTAH
-1933 LNVTG
+1933 LIVTG
-1938 LAEERATFREI
+1938 LAEEKATFREI

-1978 SGVATTTRA
+1978 SGVAATTRA

-2010 LERDLLFDVTGI
+2010 LERDLLFDVAGI

-2028 NAFVGDGQIQIRPE
+2028 NAFVGTGQIRIYPE
-2042 AADYRFTPNW
+2042 AADIRFTPNW
-2052 NAEGVIPVSGTAV
+2052 NVEGVIPVSGTAV
-2065 ERVARDEVVRVLIGT
+2065 ERVARDEVVQVNIGT

-2090 NPLEKDALFSFTG
+2090 NPLEKDMLFSIGG
-2103 RASIASAVSE
+2103 RAAYRTSVSE
-2113 VKRVEL
+2113 VKL
-2119 ALFAEPV
+2119 ADARIFAAEDNNG
-2126 TVHIVAVPPAG
+2126 TTTKIHIG
-2137 EGTATISGVGVERSA
+2137 SGTATLSGAGRIVITLSYVGDIR
-2152 RDYIGQIHIGT
+2152 IGT
-2163 FSGAAESL
+2163 FSGAAESI

-2176 ERQLLFSATGI
+2176 EKDLLFSTAGI

-2194 AYVGTGSL
+2194 AYYGSGSL

-2209 ESRAVAPPAEGL
+2209 ESRTVVPPAEGL

-2228 KIVIA
+2228 KIVIT

-2246 KGAESFTYD
+2246 TSAEKVAYD

-2282 IFSIG
+2282 IFSFS
-2287 GAAERVAFAPSLL
+2287 GAAERVAFVPSLL

-2319 SGDLYAFGGAAESR
+2319 SGDLYAFDSAAESR
-2333 TITYENV
+2333 TITVENV

-2347 QVKPAITKVYV
+2347 QVKPAVTKVYT
-2358 GDGEIEVTGEAAVAF
+2358 GDTEIKTSGEASVAF
-2373 TRAPYL
+2373 VRAPYA
-2379 GQTEVQLSGTATER
+2379 GQTEVQLSGTAAESR
-2393 TTANPPEEGTEIATS
+2393 TANPPEEGTEIATT
-2408 GEAKVLRSFGY
+2408 GEAKVLRSFVY
-2419 EGSGQL
+2419 EGSGQIT
-2425 KVHGDTI
+2425 VDVDSI

-2444 IKVDVRTTYFP
+2444 IKVDVHTAYFP
-2455 LLKFDPDVHIYIAG
+2455 LLQHRPDVHIYIAG

>member
-123 TWVGTGTVWEMD
+123 TWVGSGTVFEF
-135 GGTRYRL
+135 GGSRYRL
-142 DAPWIGSGTL
+142 DAPYIVSGTL
-152 RPYGSA
+152 WVAGNA

-180 VYAPNWN
+180 AYAPNWN

-206 PEDPRYS
+206 PEDPDYTIRQGS
-213 IAHWDSASDLYY
+213 LTTLTAADLSSGYGAVY
-225 NDPWPGSSLDPTLGT
+225 DGSVY
-240 ALRSGGS
+240 RS
-247 GTGTA
+247 T
-252 GGFNVGPHIR
+252 
-262 FGGSGAGTNGYR
+262 SGAGTTSTNGFAVGPHVRFGTATDPGSSSSTYR
-274 RVVFKKDLRNVDRLE
+274 KVEYDLDLTGIEEITFRLVM
-289 IYAIKG
+289 G
-295 NGSNGGEEPDP
+295 NGSNGGETPD
-306 NEDLKIDFSSNF
+306 NSEDLWMRYLDTGLSN
-318 NDYFGDFFTLIPE
+318 NDASRKLLDNAETTYTTPGDKTV
-331 TDTNPGVQRLFIDV
+331 TV
-345 PAGAKREDQE
+345 PVEARRPNQTIRI
-355 LSFYQLESSGTPY
+355 YQLTWTGTY
-368 DHYGVISVRY
+368 EFDHYGFISLSY
-378 LTASEPTDG
+378 GSEVVVGGDG
-387 DTSKRL
+387 DQRNNL
-393 LGVYGN
+393 FNVVGN
-399 AGVSFRPNWV
+399 ASVSFRPNWV
-409 GSGVLFNFS
+409 GSGVLFSFS
-418 TTTFSLTYD
+418 TTTFKQTYD
-427 YVGEGTLFGISST
+427 YVGEGTLFGFSST
-440 EEKVVWD
+440 EERVVWD

-457 YENFGSVAESPINS
+457 YENFGSVAESPIES

-495 SGSTSGAFLDF
+495 AGSTSGAFLDF
-506 GSILTD
+506 GTILTD

-553 VGSGSL
+553 VGSGGL
-559 FAFVSGRGRTKPRW
+559 FAFVNGRGRTKPRW
-573 IAYVNIG
+573 IAFVNIG
-580 IFGAAKTNFSLL
+580 IFGASKTNFSLL
-592 HIGSGSLFSINNA
+592 HEGSGSLFSINNA

-638 ILPLQGAANVA
+638 ILPLQGAAGVA

-660 KAEGTAVERQTDH
+660 KTEGTAVERQTDH

-752 GPILIDGE
+752 GPILLDGE

-766 REDYGSIMESIS
+766 REDYGSIMESVS

-827 KGEAQDAV
+827 SGEGQDAV

-871 GIAYEKAP
+871 SIAYEKAP
-879 YPGYVLF
+879 YRAFVLF
-886 DVTGDTK
+886 DVTGDTR

-908 DVEHV
+908 DVGHV

-948 TPLDYGSVGAN
+948 TPLDYGSVAVN

-1043 SGNIT
+1043 SGDISINI
-1048 INVSTIVRVLPR
+1048 STIVRVLPR

-1098 FAYEGRGEL
+1098 FAYEGKGEL
-1107 FAINGGEEAFAFD
+1107 FAINGGEEAFTFD
-1120 YPRQDPVFTI
+1120 YPKPDHDLVIRGNAD
-1130 TGEANVAYVPNWNGS
+1130 VAYVPNWNGS
-1145 GTAVLS
+1145 GTATITGQVGERVAYDQP
-1151 GTLVE
+1151 GTGFL
-1156 RAAFN
+1156 FN
-1161 PPARGD
+1161 
-1167 LFSFNNLD
+1167 FSNAID
-1175 ERRTYH
+1175 RRTYH

-1209 NHATKVIQ
+1209 DHANKVIQ

-1223 IVDLVEG
+1223 LVDLVEG

-1263 IRDPDL
+1263 IIDPEL
-1269 DASRYPFG
+1269 GASRYPFG
-1277 HLFKFSGRS
+1277 VLFRHFESE
-1286 GGVKVVINLRHI
+1286 VVIGISLRHI
-1298 AVLDKPTLK
+1298 AVNTEPTVK
-1307 ISGDV
+1307 IGGKV
-1312 FVKLPNKHEGSG
+1312 FVKLPNKHQGEGT
-1324 VLFNTGGAAES
+1324 LFNTGGAAET
-1335 ATFSEIKDG
+1335 ATFREVKDG

-1353 TRRIPNFNGGGTIT
+1353 TRRIPNFNGGGTVR

-1374 AIAFAGFQENTIVL
+1374 AVAFAGFQENTIVL
-1388 RGNATVKYTPSYT
+1388 RGVATVKYTPSYT
-1401 GSGAIFSAG
+1401 GTGFISTLSGAA
-1410 ILSES
+1410 EA
-1415 ITKTF
+1415 ITAS
-1420 PLVPGYTADLT
+1420 PDDLFGLFDF
-1431 VTAADINSLVY
+1431 VGTAA
-1442 KFGTLV
+1442 
-1448 TPAVEYTTSGT
+1448 ERTS
-1459 DAFNIGPHFRFGVSG
+1459 AAH
-1474 TGASYSADGDR
+1474 
-1485 TVAFTLDLRNVEELT
+1485 L
-1500 LNIVKGNGTNG
+1500 
-1511 GNAPECFNTN
+1511 
-1521 TGSGDNLV
+1521 
-1529 YQINGSNE
+1529 
-1537 TTLVS
+1537 
-1542 ACETSFETLNSVTI
+1542 
-1556 PVPVADRISNARVV
+1556 
-1570 IHQQQHSGSTL
+1570 
-1581 DAWGF
+1581 
-1586 KSVEYTINRAGD
+1586 
-1598 QRKDLFDISGVAGE
+1598 
-1612 KATAVYSGSGSLF
+1612 GSGSLF

-1637 EEKRNLI
+1637 EDKRNLL

-1653 FIPNFNGSGSLS
+1653 FIPNFNGSGTLS

-1686 FTGRGTVKATV
+1686 FTGRGTVRATI
-1697 AESGFALLSVSG
+1697 AESGFALLSVFG
-1709 TTEPEI
+1709 TTEPEV

-1733 ERYVPNYR
+1733 EKFVPNWI
-1741 GFGRIAALSGAAESF
+1741 GSGTIATLSGAAESATF
-1756 TANPLERQL
+1756 NPLERQI
-1765 LFSMGGIATEA
+1765 LFSMGGIATEV
-1776 FSAAAPVEGT
+1776 FAAAPAIDGA

-1796 EIRTFAEQPLGDI
+1796 EIRTFAEQPFGVI
-1809 FVGGLGEY
+1809 PVSGIAEV
-1817 IHVDVYGGFGTL
+1817 INVDVYLAEGTL
-1829 FSRGFTS
+1829 FSGGFTS

-1846 REGDILFR
+1846 RDGDILFR
-1854 GEAVERVAFNPPEET
+1854 GSAVEAVGFNPPEET

-1905 VYVGTGAIFSNG
+1905 AYLGTGVIFSNG

-1970 QPQTLSKI
+1970 RPQTLSKI
-1978 SGVATTTRA
+1978 SGVAATTRA

-2028 NAFVGDGQIQIRPE
+2028 NVFVGSGQIKVYPE
-2042 AADYRFTPNW
+2042 AADIRFIPNW

-2065 ERVARDEVVRVLIGT
+2065 ERVARDEVVQVNIGT

-2090 NPLEKDALFSFTG
+2090 NPLEKDMLFSVGG
-2103 RASIASAVSE
+2103 RAAYRTSVSE
-2113 VKRVEL
+2113 VKL
-2119 ALFAEPV
+2119 ANARLFADDNNGTTTKIHV
-2126 TVHIVAVPPAG
+2126 G
-2137 EGTATISGVGVERSA
+2137 SGTATLSGAGRIVITLSYVGDIR
-2152 RDYIGQIHIGT
+2152 IGT
-2163 FSGAAESL
+2163 FSGAAEAV
-2171 TVNPL
+2171 TFNPL
-2176 ERQLLFSATGI
+2176 EKDLLFSASGI

-2194 AYVGTGSL
+2194 AYSGTGSL
-2202 FALNGAA
+2202 FAINGAA
-2209 ESRAVAPPAEGL
+2209 ESRTVVPPADGL
-2221 YDITGEA
+2221 YAINGEA
-2228 KIVIA
+2228 NIVITL
-2233 VSHIGDGNLFSFV
+2233 SHVGDGSLFSFV

-2255 YVGEQVLFNLSGE
+2255 YVGEQVLFDLSGE
-2268 AVERITNAESGFGS
+2268 AVERITNAYAGSGS

-2300 ADVNIAGR
+2300 ADVNISGV

-2347 QVKPAITKVYV
+2347 QVKPAVTKAYV
-2358 GDGEIEVTGEAAVAF
+2358 GEAEIEVSGAAAIAF
-2373 TRAPYL
+2373 VRAPYP
-2379 GQTEVQLSGTATER
+2379 GQADVQLSGTAAES

-2444 IKVDVRTTYFP
+2444 IKVDVRTRYFP
-2455 LLKFDPDVHIYIAG
+2455 LLQHRPDVHIYIAG

>member
-10 RMPQFVAVKA
+10 RMPQFVAYEA
-20 LGLISYSYTSA
+20 LGVISYSYTASVLNEF
-31 IEEQFLYLDFG
+31 IKLDFG
-42 ALGRAYW
+42 SIGLAYW
-49 VIADHASKVIEDYK
+49 VIADHANKVIQDYK
-63 DDQIV
+63 DDQIINLTE
-68 DLVESGGPLNQVD
+68 DGGVVSQFD
-81 YGSITEVEAYAT
+81 YGSILEVEAVAQ
-93 DDWGEI
+93 DDWGLI
-99 TVTSNIQAMG
+99 TDTSNIETMG

-123 TWVGTGTVWEMD
+123 TWIGSGTVFEF
-135 GGTRYRL
+135 GGSRYRL
-142 DAPWIGSGTL
+142 DAPYIVSGTL
-152 RPYGSA
+152 RVAGNA
-158 NTHYVPAI
+158 KTHYAPAI

-172 PLRSDTKV
+172 PLRSDTKIA
-180 VYAPNWN
+180 YAPNWN
-187 AFGTLFS
+187 VFGTLFS
-194 GSFAGEAVTKVF
+194 GSFAGEAVVKTS
-206 PEDPRYS
+206 PEDRK
-213 IAHWDSASDLYY
+213 
-225 NDPWPGSSLDPTLGT
+225 TL
-240 ALRSGGS
+240 
-247 GTGTA
+247 
-252 GGFNVGPHIR
+252 FNVHGD
-262 FGGSGAGTNGYR
+262 AG
-274 RVVFKKDLRNVDRLE
+274 
-289 IYAIKG
+289 I
-295 NGSNGGEEPDP
+295 
-306 NEDLKIDFSSNF
+306 
-318 NDYFGDFFTLIPE
+318 
-331 TDTNPGVQRLFIDV
+331 
-345 PAGAKREDQE
+345 
-355 LSFYQLESSGTPY
+355 
-368 DHYGVISVRY
+368 
-378 LTASEPTDG
+378 
-387 DTSKRL
+387 
-393 LGVYGN
+393 
-399 AGVSFRPNWV
+399 SFRPNWV

-418 TTTFSLTYD
+418 TTTFKQTYD

-457 YENFGSVAESPINS
+457 YENFGSVAESPIES

-506 GSILTD
+506 GTILTD

-523 WGHILTNQTDYPFG
+523 WGEILTNQTDYPFG

-553 VGSGSL
+553 VGSGGL
-559 FAFVSGRGRTKPRW
+559 FAFVNGRGRTKPRW
-573 IAYVNIG
+573 IAFVNIG
-580 IFGAAKTNFSLL
+580 IFGASKTNFSLL
-592 HIGSGSLFSINNA
+592 HKGSGSLFSVNNA
-605 DDSRAYAYRGSGAL
+605 EDKRTYAYNGSGAL
-619 YAFSGAAE
+619 YAFSGASE
-627 AVGFNPPEDTA
+627 AVGANPPESTA
-638 ILPLQGAANVA
+638 ILPLQGEARVA
-649 FAPNWIAEGTV
+649 FSPNWISEGTV
-660 KAEGTAVERQTDH
+660 KAEGTAVEKQTDH

-709 VADQPIESITI
+709 VADTPIESITI

-752 GPILIDGE
+752 GQILINGQ

-778 RYAMGDLLVHG
+778 RYAMGDLLVQG

-803 DLFAFIEGR
+803 DLFAFVEGR

-851 EERRTFGYEGQGTF
+851 EERRTFGYEVQGTLF
-865 STSGEA
+865 TSGEA
-871 GIAYEKAP
+871 AIAFERAP
-879 YPGYVLF
+879 YPAYVLF
-886 DVTGDTK
+886 DVTGNTK

-925 LFDMGNLVERRTYH
+925 LFDMGNLVEKRTYH

-948 TPLDYGSVGAN
+948 TPLDYGSVAAN

-985 VTTGST
+985 VTGGST
-991 SGSYFDYGSVSD
+991 SGSYFDYGSVND
-1003 FYPSITDDYEGIT
+1003 FFPSITDDYEGIT
-1016 ETVTRYAMGGPQI
+1016 ETVTRYAMGGPQV

-1035 NFRPVYVG
+1035 NFRPVHVG
-1043 SGNIT
+1043 SGTIT
-1048 INVSTIVRVLPR
+1048 IDINTIVRVLPR
-1060 WIAFVPIDFTGAAT
+1060 WIAFVPIEFTGVAT

-1084 GIVPLP
+1084 GILPLP
-1090 VSTTDTRS
+1090 VSTTDARS
-1098 FAYEGRGEL
+1098 FAYEGKGEL
-1107 FAINGGEEAFAFD
+1107 FAINGGEEAVAFD

-1145 GTAVLS
+1145 GTATLS

-1217 DYRNDK
+1217 DYRNDRL
-1223 IVDLVEG
+1223 VDLVETG
-1230 SGGDYFDYGF
+1230 GGDFFDYGF

-1312 FVKLPNKHEGSG
+1312 FVKLPNKHQGEGT
-1324 VLFNTGGAAES
+1324 LFNTGGAAET
-1335 ATFSEIKDG
+1335 ATFREVKDG

-1353 TRRIPNFNGGGTIT
+1353 TRRIPNFNGGGTVR
-1367 LDGASSS
+1367 LDGRASS
-1374 AIAFAGFQENTIVL
+1374 AVAFAGFQENTIVL
-1388 RGNATVKYTPSYT
+1388 RGIAGQKYLPSYA
-1401 GSGAIFSAG
+1401 GSGFIST
-1410 ILSES
+1410 LSGAAE
-1415 ITKTF
+1415 
-1420 PLVPGYTADLT
+1420 A
-1431 VTAADINSLVY
+1431 VTASPD
-1442 KFGTLV
+1442 
-1448 TPAVEYTTSGT
+1448 
-1459 DAFNIGPHFRFGVSG
+1459 
-1474 TGASYSADGDR
+1474 
-1485 TVAFTLDLRNVEELT
+1485 
-1500 LNIVKGNGTNG
+1500 
-1511 GNAPECFNTN
+1511 
-1521 TGSGDNLV
+1521 
-1529 YQINGSNE
+1529 
-1537 TTLVS
+1537 
-1542 ACETSFETLNSVTI
+1542 
-1556 PVPVADRISNARVV
+1556 
-1570 IHQQQHSGSTL
+1570 
-1581 DAWGF
+1581 
-1586 KSVEYTINRAGD
+1586 
-1598 QRKDLFDISGVAGE
+1598 DLFGLFDFVGTAAE
-1612 KATAVYSGSGSLF
+1612 KATAAYVGSGSLF
-1625 ALSGAVEAVAVA
+1625 ALSGAVEAVTAA

-1644 KISGNAGER
+1644 KVSGNAAER

-1676 SPDDLFTLFD
+1676 SPDPFFTLFD
-1686 FTGRGTVKATV
+1686 FTGRGSVRATI
-1697 AESGFALLSVSG
+1697 AYSGFALLSVSG

-1715 LTFAEQPFGTATI
+1715 LTFAEQPFGTVAVF
-1728 SGNAG
+1728 GQGA
-1733 ERYVPNYR
+1733 ERFVPNYV
-1741 GFGRIAALSGAAESF
+1741 GSGRIAALSGAAESATF
-1756 TANPLERQL
+1756 NPLERQL
-1765 LFSMGGIATEA
+1765 LFSMGGVAGER
-1776 FSAAAPVEGT
+1776 FAAAPQVKGT
-1786 EIKLS
+1786 EIKLQ
-1791 GTTSP
+1791 G
-1796 EIRTFAEQPLGDI
+1796 EIATPLRTFAEQPFGVVPVSGIADER
-1809 FVGGLGEY
+1809 F
-1817 IHVDVYGGFGTL
+1817 VDVYGGFGTL
-1829 FSRGFTS
+1829 FSGGFTS
-1836 ESVTFKIPPV
+1836 ESITFKIPPV

-1854 GEAVERVAFNPPEET
+1854 GSAVEATGFNPPDIT
-1869 AHLLLSGEVVI
+1869 THIILSGEGVV

-1888 PTVRV
+1888 PTVRIATRGTAV
-1893 AISGVAI
+1893 ERQTDA
-1900 EKNTE
+1900 
-1905 VYVGTGAIFSNG
+1905 YLGTGAIFSNG
-1917 FTSESVTR
+1917 FTSESITKR
-1925 KLPEFTAH
+1925 LPEFTAH

-1938 LAEERATFREI
+1938 LAEEKATFREI

-1978 SGVATTTRA
+1978 SGVAATTRA

-2010 LERDLLFDVTGI
+2010 LERDLLFDVAGI

-2028 NAFVGDGQIQIRPE
+2028 NAFVGTGQIRIYPE
-2042 AADYRFTPNW
+2042 AADIRFIPNW
-2052 NAEGVIPVSGTAV
+2052 NVEGVIPVSGTAV
-2065 ERVARDEVVRVLIGT
+2065 ERVARDEVVQVNIGT

-2090 NPLEKDALFSFTG
+2090 NPLEKDMLFSIGG
-2103 RASIASAVSE
+2103 RAAYRTSVSE
-2113 VKRVEL
+2113 VKL
-2119 ALFAEPV
+2119 ADARIFAAEDNNG
-2126 TVHIVAVPPAG
+2126 TTTKIHIG
-2137 EGTATISGVGVERSA
+2137 SGTATLSGAGRIVITLSYVGDIR
-2152 RDYIGQIHIGT
+2152 IGT
-2163 FSGAAESL
+2163 FSGAAESI

-2176 ERQLLFSATGI
+2176 EKDLLFSTAGI

-2194 AYVGTGSL
+2194 AYYGSGSL

-2209 ESRAVAPPAEGL
+2209 ESRTVVPPAEGL

-2228 KIVIA
+2228 KIVIT

-2246 KGAESFTYD
+2246 TSEEKVAYD
-2255 YVGEQVLFNLSGE
+2255 YTGEQVLFNLSGE

-2282 IFSIG
+2282 IFSFS
-2287 GAAERVAFAPSLL
+2287 GAAERVAFVPSLL

-2319 SGDLYAFGGAAESR
+2319 SGDLYAFDSAAESR
-2333 TITYENV
+2333 TIAVENV

-2347 QVKPAITKVYV
+2347 QVKPAVTKVYT
-2358 GDGEIEVTGEAAVAF
+2358 GDTEIKTSGEASVAF
-2373 TRAPYL
+2373 VRAPYA
-2379 GQTEVQLSGTATER
+2379 GQTEVQLSGTAAESR
-2393 TTANPPEEGTEIATS
+2393 TANPPEEGTEIATT
-2408 GEAKVLRSFGY
+2408 GEAKVLRSFVY
-2419 EGSGQL
+2419 EGSGQIT
-2425 KVHGDTI
+2425 VDVDSI

-2444 IKVDVRTTYFP
+2444 IKVDVTTAYFP
-2455 LLKFDPDVHIYIAG
+2455 LLQHRPDVHIYIAG

>member
-81 YGSITEVEAYAT
+81 YGSITEVESYAT

-123 TWVGTGTVWEMD
+123 TWVGSGTVFEF
-135 GGTRYRL
+135 GGSRYRL
-142 DAPWIGSGTL
+142 DAPYIVSGTL
-152 RPYGSA
+152 WVAGNA

-172 PLRSDTKV
+172 PLRSDTKIA
-180 VYAPNWN
+180 YAPNWN

-194 GSFAGEAVTKVF
+194 GSFTGEAVVKVS
-206 PEDPRYS
+206 PEDS
-213 IAHWDSASDLYY
+213 K
-225 NDPWPGSSLDPTLGT
+225 TL
-240 ALRSGGS
+240 
-247 GTGTA
+247 
-252 GGFNVGPHIR
+252 FNVHGD
-262 FGGSGAGTNGYR
+262 AG
-274 RVVFKKDLRNVDRLE
+274 
-289 IYAIKG
+289 I
-295 NGSNGGEEPDP
+295 
-306 NEDLKIDFSSNF
+306 
-318 NDYFGDFFTLIPE
+318 
-331 TDTNPGVQRLFIDV
+331 
-345 PAGAKREDQE
+345 
-355 LSFYQLESSGTPY
+355 
-368 DHYGVISVRY
+368 
-378 LTASEPTDG
+378 
-387 DTSKRL
+387 
-393 LGVYGN
+393 
-399 AGVSFRPNWV
+399 SFRPNWV

-418 TTTFSLTYD
+418 TTTFKQTYD

-440 EEKVVWD
+440 EERVVWD
-447 YNNSSIDYFT
+447 YNNSSIKYFT
-457 YENFGSVAESPINS
+457 YENFGSVAESPIES

-495 SGSTSGAFLDF
+495 AGSTSGAFLDF
-506 GSILTD
+506 GTILTD

-553 VGSGSL
+553 VGSGGL
-559 FAFVSGRGRTKPRW
+559 FAFVNGRGRTKPRW
-573 IAYVNIG
+573 IAFVNIG
-580 IFGAAKTNFSLL
+580 IFGASKTNFSLL
-592 HIGSGSLFSINNA
+592 HEGSGSLFSINNA
-605 DDSRAYAYRGSGAL
+605 DDSRSYAYRGSGAL

-660 KAEGTAVERQTDH
+660 KTEGAAVERQTDH

-789 TAAVRREFSYVGKG
+789 TASVRREFSYVGKG
-803 DLFAFIEGR
+803 DLFAFVEGR

-827 KGEAQDAV
+827 RGEGQDAV

-871 GIAYEKAP
+871 SIAYEKAP
-879 YPGYVLF
+879 YRAFVLF
-886 DVTGDTK
+886 DVTSDTR

-908 DVEHV
+908 DVGHV

-1003 FYPSITDDYEGIT
+1003 FNPSITDDYEGIT

-1043 SGNIT
+1043 SGDIAINI
-1048 INVSTIVRVLPR
+1048 STIVRVLPR
-1060 WIAFVPIDFTGAAT
+1060 WIAFVPIDFTGAAA

-1098 FAYEGRGEL
+1098 FAYEGKGEL

-1145 GTAVLS
+1145 GSAVLS
-1151 GTLVE
+1151 GTAVE
-1156 RAAFN
+1156 RVAVN

-1209 NHATKVIQ
+1209 DHATKVIQ

-1223 IVDLVEG
+1223 LVDLVEG

-1240 LEQENIGGLPNIN
+1240 LEQENVGGLPNIN
-1253 TPDATEDYQF
+1253 TPDATEDYQS
-1263 IRDPDL
+1263 IIDPEL
-1269 DASRYPFG
+1269 GASRYPFG
-1277 HLFKFSGRS
+1277 VLFRHFESE
-1286 GGVKVVINLRHI
+1286 VVIGISLRHI
-1298 AVLDKPTLK
+1298 AVNKKPTIK
-1307 ISGDV
+1307 IGGKV
-1312 FVKLPNKHEGSG
+1312 FVKLPNKHQGEG
-1324 VLFNTGGAAES
+1324 VLFSTGGAAET
-1335 ATFSEIKDG
+1335 ATFREVKDG

-1353 TRRIPNFNGGGTIT
+1353 TRRIPNFNGGGTIR
-1367 LDGASSS
+1367 LDGRSSS
-1374 AIAFAGFQENTIVL
+1374 AVAFAGFQENTIVL
-1388 RGNATVKYTPSYT
+1388 RGIAGVKYTPSYT
-1401 GSGAIFSAG
+1401 GTGVISTLSGAA
-1410 ILSES
+1410 E
-1415 ITKTF
+1415 
-1420 PLVPGYTADLT
+1420 A
-1431 VTAADINSLVY
+1431 VTASPD
-1442 KFGTLV
+1442 
-1448 TPAVEYTTSGT
+1448 
-1459 DAFNIGPHFRFGVSG
+1459 
-1474 TGASYSADGDR
+1474 
-1485 TVAFTLDLRNVEELT
+1485 
-1500 LNIVKGNGTNG
+1500 
-1511 GNAPECFNTN
+1511 
-1521 TGSGDNLV
+1521 
-1529 YQINGSNE
+1529 
-1537 TTLVS
+1537 
-1542 ACETSFETLNSVTI
+1542 
-1556 PVPVADRISNARVV
+1556 
-1570 IHQQQHSGSTL
+1570 
-1581 DAWGF
+1581 
-1586 KSVEYTINRAGD
+1586 
-1598 QRKDLFDISGVAGE
+1598 DLFGLFDFVGTATE
-1612 KATAVYSGSGSLF
+1612 KTTAAYLGSGSLF
-1625 ALSGAVEAVAVA
+1625 ALSGAGEAVAVA

-1733 ERYVPNYR
+1733 ERFVPNWV
-1741 GFGRIAALSGAAESF
+1741 GSGTIATLSGAAESATF
-1756 TANPLERQL
+1756 NPLERQL
-1765 LFSMGGIATEA
+1765 LFSMGGIATEV
-1776 FSAAAPVEGT
+1776 FAAAPAIEGT
-1786 EIKLS
+1786 EIKLF

-1809 FVGGLGEY
+1809 FVSGIAEV
-1817 IHVDVYGGFGTL
+1817 INVDVYLAEGTL
-1829 FSRGFTS
+1829 FSGGFTS

-1846 REGDILFR
+1846 RDGDILFR
-1854 GEAVERVAFNPPEET
+1854 GSAVEAVGFNPPEET

-1905 VYVGTGAIFSNG
+1905 AYVGTGVIFSNG
-1917 FTSESVTR
+1917 FTGESVTR

-1938 LAEERATFREI
+1938 LAEEKATFREI

-2028 NAFVGDGQIQIRPE
+2028 NVFVGSGQIKVYPE
-2042 AADYRFTPNW
+2042 AADIRFIPNW
-2052 NAEGVIPVSGTAV
+2052 NVEGVIPVSGTAV
-2065 ERVARDEVVRVLIGT
+2065 ERVARDEVVQVNIGT

-2090 NPLEKDALFSFTG
+2090 NPLEKDMLFSVGG
-2103 RASIASAVSE
+2103 RAAYRTSVSE
-2113 VKRVEL
+2113 VKL
-2119 ALFAEPV
+2119 ANARLFADDNNGATTKIHV
-2126 TVHIVAVPPAG
+2126 G
-2137 EGTATISGVGVERSA
+2137 SGTATLSGAGRIVITLSYVGDIR
-2152 RDYIGQIHIGT
+2152 IGT
-2163 FSGAAESL
+2163 FSGAAEAV
-2171 TVNPL
+2171 TFNPL
-2176 ERQLLFSATGI
+2176 EKDLLFSASGI

-2194 AYVGTGSL
+2194 AYSGTGSL
-2202 FALNGAA
+2202 FAVNGAA
-2209 ESRAVAPPAEGL
+2209 ESRTVVPPADGL
-2221 YDITGEA
+2221 YAINGEA
-2228 KIVIA
+2228 SIVITL
-2233 VSHIGDGNLFSFV
+2233 SHVGDGSLFSFV

-2255 YVGEQVLFNLSGE
+2255 YVGEQVLFDLSGE
-2268 AVERITNAESGFGS
+2268 AVERITNAYAGSGS

-2300 ADVNIAGR
+2300 ADVNISGV

-2319 SGDLYAFGGAAESR
+2319 SGDLYAFDSAAESR

-2347 QVKPAITKVYV
+2347 QVKPRTTKAYA
-2358 GDGEIEVTGEAAVAF
+2358 GSGRILIDGEATESFI
-2373 TRAPYL
+2373 RAPYS
-2379 GQTEVQLSGTATER
+2379 GQADAQLSGTATES
-2393 TTANPPEEGTEIATS
+2393 TTFNPPEEGTEITTD

-2419 EGSGQL
+2419 EGTGQL
-2425 KVHGDTI
+2425 KTSGDAI
-2432 IGISLRI
+2432 IGIRIRI

-2444 IKVDVRTTYFP
+2444 IKVRVQSQYTP
-2455 LLKFDPDVHIYIAG
+2455 LLSHIPDVHILLTGA
-2469 SAATVKIDVAPP
+2469 AATVKIDVAPP

>member
-99 TVTSNIQAMG
+99 TVTANIQAMG

-123 TWVGTGTVWEMD
+123 TWVGSGTVFEF
-135 GGTRYRL
+135 GGSRYRL
-142 DAPWIGSGTL
+142 DAPYIVSGTL
-152 RPYGSA
+152 WVAGNA

-166 ATEGLL
+166 AAEGLL
-172 PLRSDTKV
+172 PLRSDTKIA
-180 VYAPNWN
+180 YAPNWN

-194 GSFAGEAVTKVF
+194 GSFTGEAVVKVS
-206 PEDPRYS
+206 PEDS
-213 IAHWDSASDLYY
+213 K
-225 NDPWPGSSLDPTLGT
+225 TL
-240 ALRSGGS
+240 
-247 GTGTA
+247 
-252 GGFNVGPHIR
+252 FNVH
-262 FGGSGAGTNGYR
+262 
-274 RVVFKKDLRNVDRLE
+274 
-289 IYAIKG
+289 
-295 NGSNGGEEPDP
+295 
-306 NEDLKIDFSSNF
+306 
-318 NDYFGDFFTLIPE
+318 GD
-331 TDTNPGVQRLFIDV
+331 
-345 PAGAKREDQE
+345 
-355 LSFYQLESSGTPY
+355 
-368 DHYGVISVRY
+368 
-378 LTASEPTDG
+378 
-387 DTSKRL
+387 
-393 LGVYGN
+393 

-418 TTTFSLTYD
+418 TTTFKQTYD

-457 YENFGSVAESPINS
+457 YENFGSVAESPIES

-495 SGSTSGAFLDF
+495 AGSTSGAFLDF

-553 VGSGSL
+553 VGSGGL
-559 FAFVSGRGRTKPRW
+559 FAFVNGRGRTKPRW
-573 IAYVNIG
+573 IAFVNIG
-580 IFGAAKTNFSLL
+580 IFGASKTNFSLL
-592 HIGSGSLFSINNA
+592 HQGSGSLFSINNA
-605 DDSRAYAYRGSGAL
+605 EDSRAYAYNGSGAL

-638 ILPLQGAANVA
+638 LLPLQGAAKVS
-649 FAPNWIAEGTV
+649 FAPNWVAEGTV
-660 KAEGTAVERQTDH
+660 KAEGAAVERQTDH

-681 NFETAVEKITY
+681 NFETGIEKVAY

-699 DIFQYRNYGS
+699 AIFQYRNYGS

-803 DLFAFIEGR
+803 DLFAFVEGR

-827 KGEAQDAV
+827 RGEGQDAV
-835 VKRFIGDG
+835 VKRFVGDG

-851 EERRTFGYEGQGTF
+851 EERRTFGYEVQGTLF
-865 STSGEA
+865 TSGEA
-871 GIAYEKAP
+871 AIAFERAP
-879 YPGYVLF
+879 YPAYVLF
-886 DVTGDTK
+886 DVTGNTK
-893 VAFVPNFNGSGVATI
+893 VAFVPNFNGSGVASI

-948 TPLDYGSVGAN
+948 TPLDYGSVAAN

-985 VTTGST
+985 VTGGST
-991 SGSYFDYGSVSD
+991 SGSYFDYGTVSD

-1035 NFRPVYVG
+1035 NFRPVYIG
-1043 SGNIT
+1043 SGDIT
-1048 INVSTIVRVLPR
+1048 INVSTIIRVLPR
-1060 WIAFVPIDFTGAAT
+1060 WIAFVPIEFTGVAT

-1084 GIVPLP
+1084 GILPLP
-1090 VSTTDTRS
+1090 VSTTDARS
-1098 FAYEGRGEL
+1098 FAYEGKGEL
-1107 FAINGGEEAFAFD
+1107 FAINGGEEAVAFD

-1130 TGEANVAYVPNWNGS
+1130 TGEAKVAFVPNFNGS
-1145 GTAVLS
+1145 GTATLS

-1209 NHATKVIQ
+1209 DHATKVIQ

-1240 LEQENIGGLPNIN
+1240 LEQENVGGLPNIN

-1335 ATFSEIKDG
+1335 ATFREVKDG

-1353 TRRIPNFNGGGTIT
+1353 TRRIPNFNGSGTIT

-1374 AIAFAGFQENTIVL
+1374 AVAFAGFQENTIVL
-1388 RGNATVKYTPSYT
+1388 RGISGVKYTPSYAGT
-1401 GSGAIFSAG
+1401 GVISTLSGAA
-1410 ILSES
+1410 E
-1415 ITKTF
+1415 
-1420 PLVPGYTADLT
+1420 A
-1431 VTAADINSLVY
+1431 VTASPDDL
-1442 KFGTLV
+1442 
-1448 TPAVEYTTSGT
+1448 
-1459 DAFNIGPHFRFGVSG
+1459 IG
-1474 TGASYSADGDR
+1474 
-1485 TVAFTLDLRNVEELT
+1485 
-1500 LNIVKGNGTNG
+1500 
-1511 GNAPECFNTN
+1511 
-1521 TGSGDNLV
+1521 
-1529 YQINGSNE
+1529 
-1537 TTLVS
+1537 
-1542 ACETSFETLNSVTI
+1542 
-1556 PVPVADRISNARVV
+1556 
-1570 IHQQQHSGSTL
+1570 
-1581 DAWGF
+1581 
-1586 KSVEYTINRAGD
+1586 
-1598 QRKDLFDISGVAGE
+1598 LFDFVGTATE
-1612 KATAVYSGSGSLF
+1612 KATAAYTGSGSLF

-1653 FIPNFNGSGSLS
+1653 FIPNFNGSGALS

-1686 FTGRGTVKATV
+1686 FTGRGTVRATI

-1709 TTEPEI
+1709 TTEPEV

-1733 ERYVPNYR
+1733 ERFVPNWV
-1741 GFGRIAALSGAAESF
+1741 GSGTIATLSGAAESATF
-1756 TANPLERQL
+1756 NPLERQL
-1765 LFSMGGIATEA
+1765 LFSMGGVATEA
-1776 FSAAAPVEGT
+1776 FAAAPTIKGA

-1791 GTTSP
+1791 GTTAP
-1796 EIRTFAEQPLGDI
+1796 EIRTFAEQPFGVI
-1809 FVGGLGEY
+1809 PVSGIAEV
-1817 IHVDVYGGFGTL
+1817 INVDVYLAEGTL
-1829 FSRGFTS
+1829 FSGGFTS

-1846 REGDILFR
+1846 RDGDILFR
-1854 GEAVERVAFNPPEET
+1854 GSAVEAVGFNPPEET

-1978 SGVATTTRA
+1978 SGVAATTRA

-2028 NAFVGDGQIQIRPE
+2028 NVFVGSGQIKVYPE
-2042 AADYRFTPNW
+2042 AADIRFIPNW

-2065 ERVARDEVVRVLIGT
+2065 ERVARDEVVQVNIGT

-2090 NPLEKDALFSFTG
+2090 NPLEKDMLFSVGG
-2103 RASIASAVSE
+2103 RAAYRTSVSE
-2113 VKRVEL
+2113 VKL
-2119 ALFAEPV
+2119 ANARLFADDNNGATTRIHV
-2126 TVHIVAVPPAG
+2126 G
-2137 EGTATISGVGVERSA
+2137 SGTATLSGAGRIVITLSFVGDIR
-2152 RDYIGQIHIGT
+2152 IGT
-2163 FSGAAESL
+2163 FSGAAEAV
-2171 TVNPL
+2171 TFNPL
-2176 ERQLLFSATGI
+2176 EKDLLFSASGI
-2187 ATLRSTR
+2187 ASLRSTR
-2194 AYVGTGSL
+2194 AYSGTGSL
-2202 FALNGAA
+2202 FAVNGAA
-2209 ESRAVAPPAEGL
+2209 ESRTVVPPADGL
-2221 YDITGEA
+2221 YAINGEA
-2228 KIVIA
+2228 KIVIT

-2287 GAAERVAFAPSLL
+2287 GAAERVAFVPSLL

-2319 SGDLYAFGGAAESR
+2319 SGDLYAFDGAAESR
-2333 TITYENV
+2333 TIAYENV

-2347 QVKPAITKVYV
+2347 QVKPAITKAYV
-2358 GDGEIEVTGEAAVAF
+2358 GEAEIEVSGAAAVAF
-2373 TRAPYL
+2373 VRAPYP
-2379 GQTEVQLSGTATER
+2379 GQADAQLSGTATES
-2393 TTANPPEEGTEIATS
+2393 TTVNPPEDGTEIATS

-2444 IKVDVRTTYFP
+2444 IKVDVRTRYFP
-2455 LLKFDPDVHIYIAG
+2455 LLQHTPDVHIYIAG

>member
-20 LGLISYSYTSA
+20 LGVISYSYTSA

-99 TVTSNIQAMG
+99 TVTANIQAMG

-123 TWVGTGTVWEMD
+123 TWVGSGTVFEF
-135 GGTRYRL
+135 GGSRYRL
-142 DAPWIGSGTL
+142 DAPYIVSGTL
-152 RPYGSA
+152 WVAGNA

-172 PLRSDTKV
+172 PLRSDTITN
-180 VYAPNWN
+180 YAPHWT
-187 AFGTLFS
+187 GSGVVFS

-225 NDPWPGSSLDPTLGT
+225 NDPRPGSSIDPTLGT

-262 FGGSGAGTNGYR
+262 FGGSSAGTNGYR
-274 RVVFKKDLRNVDRLE
+274 RVMFKKDLRNVDRLE

-295 NGSNGGEEPDP
+295 NGSNGGEEPDSG
-306 NEDLKIDFSSNF
+306 EDLKIDFASNF

-355 LSFYQLESSGTPY
+355 LSFYQVESSGTQY

-409 GSGVLFNFS
+409 GSGILFNFS
-418 TTTFSLTYD
+418 TTTFKQTYD
-427 YVGEGTLFGISST
+427 YVGEGTLFGFSST
-440 EEKVVWD
+440 EERVVWD

-457 YENFGSVAESPINS
+457 YENFGSVAESPIES

-495 SGSTSGAFLDF
+495 AGSTSGAFLDF
-506 GSILTD
+506 GTILTD

-553 VGSGSL
+553 VGSGGL
-559 FAFVSGRGRTKPRW
+559 FAFVNGRGRTKPRW
-573 IAYVNIG
+573 IAFVNIG
-580 IFGAAKTNFSLL
+580 IFGASKTNFSLL
-592 HIGSGSLFSINNA
+592 HEGSGSLFSINNA
-605 DDSRAYAYRGSGAL
+605 DDSRSYAYRGSGAL

-638 ILPLQGAANVA
+638 ILPLQGAAGVA

-660 KAEGTAVERQTDH
+660 KTEGAAVERQTDH

-681 NFETAVEKITY
+681 NFETALEKITY

-742 GTTSGSYLDY
+742 GSTSGSYLDY
-752 GPILIDGE
+752 GPILLDGE

-827 KGEAQDAV
+827 RGEGQDAV

-851 EERRTFGYEGQGTF
+851 EERRTFGYEVQGTL

-871 GIAYEKAP
+871 AIAFERAP
-879 YPGYVLF
+879 YPAYVLF
-886 DVTGDTK
+886 DFTGDTK

-948 TPLDYGSVGAN
+948 TPLDYGSVAVN

-1043 SGNIT
+1043 SGDIT

-1098 FAYEGRGEL
+1098 FAYEGKGEL

-1145 GTAVLS
+1145 GSAVLS
-1151 GTLVE
+1151 GTAVE
-1156 RAAFN
+1156 RVAVN

-1209 NHATKVIQ
+1209 DHATKVIQ

-1223 IVDLVEG
+1223 LVDLVEG
-1230 SGGDYFDYGF
+1230 TGGDYFDYGF
-1240 LEQENIGGLPNIN
+1240 LEQENVGGLPNIN

-1263 IRDPDL
+1263 IIDPEL
-1269 DASRYPFG
+1269 GASRYPFG
-1277 HLFKFSGRS
+1277 VLFRHFESE
-1286 GGVKVVINLRHI
+1286 VVIGISLRHI
-1298 AVLDKPTLK
+1298 AVNTEPTVK
-1307 ISGDV
+1307 IGGKV
-1312 FVKLPNKHEGSG
+1312 FVKLPNKHQGEG
-1324 VLFNTGGAAES
+1324 VLFSTGGAAET
-1335 ATFSEIKDG
+1335 ATFREVKDG

-1353 TRRIPNFNGGGTIT
+1353 TRRIPNFNGGGTVR

-1374 AIAFAGFQENTIVL
+1374 AVAFAGFQENTIVL
-1388 RGNATVKYTPSYT
+1388 RGVASVKYTPSYT
-1401 GSGAIFSAG
+1401 GTGFISTLSGAA
-1410 ILSES
+1410 EA
-1415 ITKTF
+1415 ITAS
-1420 PLVPGYTADLT
+1420 PDDLFGLFDF
-1431 VTAADINSLVY
+1431 VGTAA
-1442 KFGTLV
+1442 
-1448 TPAVEYTTSGT
+1448 ERTS
-1459 DAFNIGPHFRFGVSG
+1459 AAH
-1474 TGASYSADGDR
+1474 
-1485 TVAFTLDLRNVEELT
+1485 L
-1500 LNIVKGNGTNG
+1500 
-1511 GNAPECFNTN
+1511 
-1521 TGSGDNLV
+1521 
-1529 YQINGSNE
+1529 
-1537 TTLVS
+1537 
-1542 ACETSFETLNSVTI
+1542 
-1556 PVPVADRISNARVV
+1556 
-1570 IHQQQHSGSTL
+1570 
-1581 DAWGF
+1581 
-1586 KSVEYTINRAGD
+1586 
-1598 QRKDLFDISGVAGE
+1598 
-1612 KATAVYSGSGSLF
+1612 GSGSLF

-1637 EEKRNLI
+1637 EDKRNLL

-1653 FIPNFNGSGSLS
+1653 FIPNFNGSGALS

-1686 FTGRGTVKATV
+1686 FTGRGTVRATI

-1733 ERYVPNYR
+1733 ERFVPNWV
-1741 GFGRIAALSGAAESF
+1741 GSGTIATLSGAAESATF
-1756 TANPLERQL
+1756 NPLERQL
-1765 LFSMGGIATEA
+1765 LFSMGGIATEV
-1776 FSAAAPVEGT
+1776 FAAAPAIEGT
-1786 EIKLS
+1786 EIKLF

-1809 FVGGLGEY
+1809 FVSGIAEV
-1817 IHVDVYGGFGTL
+1817 INVDVYLAEGTL
-1829 FSRGFTS
+1829 FSGGFTS

-1846 REGDILFR
+1846 RDGDILFR
-1854 GEAVERVAFNPPEET
+1854 GSAVEAVGFNPPEET

-1905 VYVGTGAIFSNG
+1905 AYVGTGVIFSNG
-1917 FTSESVTR
+1917 FTGESVTR

-1978 SGVATTTRA
+1978 SGVAATTRA

-2028 NAFVGDGQIQIRPE
+2028 NVFVGSGQIKVYPE
-2042 AADYRFTPNW
+2042 AADIRFIPNW

-2065 ERVARDEVVRVLIGT
+2065 ERVARDEVVQVNIGT

-2090 NPLEKDALFSFTG
+2090 NPLEKDMLFSVGG
-2103 RASIASAVSE
+2103 RAAYRTSVSE
-2113 VKRVEL
+2113 VKL
-2119 ALFAEPV
+2119 ANARLFADDNNGATTKIHV
-2126 TVHIVAVPPAG
+2126 G
-2137 EGTATISGVGVERSA
+2137 SGTATLSGAGRIVITLS
-2152 RDYIGQIHIGT
+2152 YIGDIRIGT
-2163 FSGAAESL
+2163 FSGAAEAV
-2171 TVNPL
+2171 TFNPL
-2176 ERQLLFSATGI
+2176 EKDLLFSASGI

-2194 AYVGTGSL
+2194 TYSGTGSL
-2202 FALNGAA
+2202 FAVNGAA
-2209 ESRAVAPPAEGL
+2209 ESRTVVPPADGL
-2221 YDITGEA
+2221 YAINGEA
-2228 KIVIA
+2228 SIVITL
-2233 VSHIGDGNLFSFV
+2233 SHVGDGSLFSFV

-2255 YVGEQVLFNLSGE
+2255 YVGEQVLFDLSGE
-2268 AVERITNAESGFGS
+2268 AVERITNAYAGSGS

-2287 GAAERVAFAPSLL
+2287 GAAERVAFVPSLL
-2300 ADVNIAGR
+2300 ADVNISGV
-2308 AATPRSRVFTG
+2308 AATPRSRVFSG

-2347 QVKPAITKVYV
+2347 QVKPAVTKAYV
-2358 GDGEIEVTGEAAVAF
+2358 GEAEIEVTGAAAVAF
-2373 TRAPYL
+2373 VRAPYP
-2379 GQTEVQLSGTATER
+2379 GQADVQLSGTAAES

-2444 IKVDVRTTYFP
+2444 IKVDVRTRYFP
-2455 LLKFDPDVHIYIAG
+2455 LLQHRPDVHIYIAG

>member
-49 VIADHASKVIEDYK
+49 VIADHATKVIQDYK

-68 DLVESGGPLNQVD
+68 DLVESGGPLNQLD
-81 YGSITEVEAYAT
+81 YGSIAEVEAYAT

-180 VYAPNWN
+180 AYAPNWN

-206 PEDPRYS
+206 PEDPNYTIRQGSLTTLTAADLDSSYNAVYEGTRYM
-213 IAHWDSASDLYY
+213 
-225 NDPWPGSSLDPTLGT
+225 SS
-240 ALRSGGS
+240 
-247 GTGTA
+247 
-252 GGFNVGPHIR
+252 
-262 FGGSGAGTNGYR
+262 SGAGTSPTNGFAVGPHVRFGTASDPGDSSSTSRKVEYTL
-274 RVVFKKDLRNVDRLE
+274 DLTNVEEITFRLVM
-289 IYAIKG
+289 G
-295 NGSNGGEEPDP
+295 NGSNGGETPD
-306 NEDLKIDFSSNF
+306 NGEDLWMRFLYTGLSL
-318 NDYFGDFFTLIPE
+318 NDASRKLLDNTETTYTTPGDKTVTVPEVARKFGAQI
-331 TDTNPGVQRLFIDV
+331 RI
-345 PAGAKREDQE
+345 
-355 LSFYQLESSGTPY
+355 YQLTWSGTYQY
-368 DHYGVISVRY
+368 DHYGFISLSY
-378 LTASEPTDG
+378 GSEVVVGGDG
-387 DTSKRL
+387 DQRNNL
-393 LGVYGN
+393 FNV
-399 AGVSFRPNWV
+399 AGDARVRFRPNWV

-418 TTTFSLTYD
+418 TTTFKQTYD

-447 YNNSSIDYFT
+447 YNNSSIDYFI
-457 YENFGSVAESPINS
+457 YENFGSVAESPIES

-506 GSILTD
+506 GTILTD

-553 VGSGSL
+553 VGSGTL
-559 FAFVSGRGRTKPRW
+559 FSFGNGRGRTKPRW

-580 IFGAAKTNFSLL
+580 IFGASKTNFSLL
-592 HIGSGSLFSINNA
+592 HKGSGSLFSVNNA
-605 DDSRAYAYRGSGAL
+605 EDNRTYAYNGSGAL
-619 YAFSGAAE
+619 YAFSGASE
-627 AVGFNPPEDTA
+627 AFGANPPEDTA
-638 ILPLQGAANVA
+638 ILPLQGEARVA
-649 FAPNWIAEGTV
+649 FSPNWIAEGTV
-660 KAEGTAVERQTDH
+660 KTEGAAVERQTDH

-681 NFETAVEKITY
+681 NFETVVEKITY

-734 RIIDLVVG
+734 RIVDLVVG

-752 GPILIDGE
+752 GPILLDGE

-778 RYAMGDLLVHG
+778 RYAMGDLLVQG
-789 TAAVRREFSYVGKG
+789 TASVRREFSYVGKG
-803 DLFAFIEGR
+803 DLFAFVEGR

-827 KGEAQDAV
+827 RGEGQDAV

-871 GIAYEKAP
+871 EIAYEKAP
-879 YPGYVLF
+879 YRAFVLF
-886 DVTGDTK
+886 DVTSDTR

-908 DVEHV
+908 DVGHV

-1043 SGNIT
+1043 SGDIAINI
-1048 INVSTIVRVLPR
+1048 STIVRVLPR

-1098 FAYEGRGEL
+1098 FAYEGKGEL
-1107 FAINGGEEAFAFD
+1107 FAINGGEEAVAFD

-1217 DYRNDK
+1217 DYRNDRL
-1223 IVDLVEG
+1223 VDLVETG
-1230 SGGDYFDYGF
+1230 GGDFFDYGF

-1263 IRDPDL
+1263 IRDPEL

-1277 HLFKFSGRS
+1277 VLFRHFESE
-1286 GGVKVVINLRHI
+1286 VIIGISLRHI
-1298 AVLDKPTLK
+1298 AVNTEPTVK
-1307 ISGDV
+1307 IGGKV
-1312 FVKLPNKHEGSG
+1312 FVRLPNKHTGSG

-1335 ATFSEIKDG
+1335 ATFSPDDLTG
-1344 LFEFVGFAA
+1344 LFDFVGFAA
-1353 TRRIPNFNGGGTIT
+1353 TRRIPNFNGGGTIR
-1367 LDGASSS
+1367 LDGRASS
-1374 AIAFAGFQENTIVL
+1374 AVAFAGFQENTIVL
-1388 RGNATVKYTPSYT
+1388 RGISGVKYTPSYAGT
-1401 GSGAIFSAG
+1401 GVISTLSGAA
-1410 ILSES
+1410 E
-1415 ITKTF
+1415 
-1420 PLVPGYTADLT
+1420 A
-1431 VTAADINSLVY
+1431 VTASPDDL
-1442 KFGTLV
+1442 
-1448 TPAVEYTTSGT
+1448 
-1459 DAFNIGPHFRFGVSG
+1459 IG
-1474 TGASYSADGDR
+1474 
-1485 TVAFTLDLRNVEELT
+1485 
-1500 LNIVKGNGTNG
+1500 
-1511 GNAPECFNTN
+1511 
-1521 TGSGDNLV
+1521 
-1529 YQINGSNE
+1529 
-1537 TTLVS
+1537 
-1542 ACETSFETLNSVTI
+1542 
-1556 PVPVADRISNARVV
+1556 
-1570 IHQQQHSGSTL
+1570 
-1581 DAWGF
+1581 
-1586 KSVEYTINRAGD
+1586 
-1598 QRKDLFDISGVAGE
+1598 LFDFVGTATE
-1612 KATAVYSGSGSLF
+1612 KATAVYTGSGSLF
-1625 ALSGAVEAVAVA
+1625 ALSGAVEAVTAV

-1644 KISGNAGER
+1644 KVSGNAAER
-1653 FIPNFNGSGSLS
+1653 FIPNFNGSGSIS
-1665 VLSGAAESRTA
+1665 VLSGAAESRTG
-1676 SPDDLFTLFD
+1676 SPDPFFTLFD

-1697 AESGFALLSVSG
+1697 VESGLARLTLSG

-1728 SGNAG
+1728 LGQGG
-1733 ERYVPNYR
+1733 ERFVPHYR
-1741 GFGRIAALSGAAESF
+1741 GSGRIAALSGAAESF

-1776 FSAAAPVEGT
+1776 FTAAPAVEGT

-1791 GTTSP
+1791 GSTSP
-1796 EIRTFAEQPLGDI
+1796 EIRTFAEQPFGVIPVSGVAD
-1809 FVGGLGEY
+1809 Y

-1829 FSRGFTS
+1829 FSGGFTS

-1854 GEAVERVAFNPPEET
+1854 GSAVEAVGFNPPEET

-1893 AISGVAI
+1893 AVSGVAI

-1925 KLPEFTAH
+1925 KLPDFTAH

-1955 KFRGSAGRALLTFAE
+1955 KFRGSAGRALLTFTE

-1978 SGVATTTRA
+1978 SGVAATTRA
-1987 RDFVGEGNIATLS
+1987 RDFIGDGNIATLS
-2000 GAAEAVTFNP
+2000 GAAEAATFNP
-2010 LERDLLFDVTGI
+2010 LEKDLLFDVTGI

-2028 NAFVGDGQIQIRPE
+2028 NAFVGTGQIKIYPE
-2042 AADYRFTPNW
+2042 AADIRFTPNW
-2052 NAEGVIPVSGTAV
+2052 NVEGVIPVSGTAV
-2065 ERVARDEVVRVLIGT
+2065 ERVARDEVVQVNIGT

-2090 NPLEKDALFSFTG
+2090 NPLEKDMLFSIGG
-2103 RASIASAVSE
+2103 RAAYRTSVSE
-2113 VKRVEL
+2113 VKL
-2119 ALFAEPV
+2119 ADARIFAAEDNNG
-2126 TVHIVAVPPAG
+2126 TTTKIHIG
-2137 EGTATISGVGVERSA
+2137 SGTATLSGAGRIVITLSYVGDIR
-2152 RDYIGQIHIGT
+2152 IGT
-2163 FSGAAESL
+2163 FSGAAESI

-2176 ERQLLFSATGI
+2176 EKDLLFSTAGI

-2194 AYVGTGSL
+2194 AYYGSGSL

-2209 ESRAVAPPAEGL
+2209 ESRTVVPPAEGL

-2228 KIVIA
+2228 KIVIT

-2246 KGAESFTYD
+2246 TSDEKVAYD

-2282 IFSIG
+2282 IFSFS
-2287 GAAERVAFAPSLL
+2287 GAAERVAFVPSLL

-2319 SGDLYAFGGAAESR
+2319 SGDLYAFDSAAESR
-2333 TITYENV
+2333 TITVENV

-2347 QVKPAITKVYV
+2347 QVKPAVTKVYT
-2358 GDGEIEVTGEAAVAF
+2358 GDTEIKTSGEASVAF
-2373 TRAPYL
+2373 ARAPYA
-2379 GQTEVQLSGTATER
+2379 GQTEVQLSGTAAESR
-2393 TTANPPEEGTEIATS
+2393 TANPPEEGTEIATT
-2408 GEAKVLRSFGY
+2408 GEAKVLRSFVY
-2419 EGSGQL
+2419 EGSGQIT
-2425 KVHGDTI
+2425 VDVDSI

-2444 IKVDVRTTYFP
+2444 IKVDVHTAYFP
-2455 LLKFDPDVHIYIAG
+2455 LLQHRPDVHIYIAG

>member
-49 VIADHASKVIEDYK
+49 VIADHATKVIQDYK

-68 DLVESGGPLNQVD
+68 DLVESGGPLNQLD
-81 YGSITEVEAYAT
+81 YGSIAEVEAYAT

-123 TWVGTGTVWEMD
+123 TWIGSGTVFEF
-135 GGTRYRL
+135 GGSRYRL
-142 DAPWIGSGTL
+142 DAPYIVSGTL
-152 RPYGSA
+152 WVAGNA

-172 PLRSDTKV
+172 PLRSDTKIA
-180 VYAPNWN
+180 YAPNWN
-187 AFGTLFS
+187 VFGTLFS
-194 GSFAGEAVTKVF
+194 GSFAGEAVVKTS
-206 PEDPRYS
+206 PEDRK
-213 IAHWDSASDLYY
+213 
-225 NDPWPGSSLDPTLGT
+225 TL
-240 ALRSGGS
+240 
-247 GTGTA
+247 
-252 GGFNVGPHIR
+252 FNVHGD
-262 FGGSGAGTNGYR
+262 AG
-274 RVVFKKDLRNVDRLE
+274 
-289 IYAIKG
+289 I
-295 NGSNGGEEPDP
+295 
-306 NEDLKIDFSSNF
+306 
-318 NDYFGDFFTLIPE
+318 
-331 TDTNPGVQRLFIDV
+331 
-345 PAGAKREDQE
+345 
-355 LSFYQLESSGTPY
+355 
-368 DHYGVISVRY
+368 
-378 LTASEPTDG
+378 
-387 DTSKRL
+387 
-393 LGVYGN
+393 
-399 AGVSFRPNWV
+399 SFRPNWV

-418 TTTFSLTYD
+418 TTTFKQTYD

-457 YENFGSVAESPINS
+457 YENFGSVAESPIES

-506 GSILTD
+506 GTILTD

-523 WGHILTNQTDYPFG
+523 WGEILTNQTDYPFG

-553 VGSGSL
+553 VGSGGL
-559 FAFVSGRGRTKPRW
+559 FAFVNGRGRTKPRW
-573 IAYVNIG
+573 IAFVNIG
-580 IFGAAKTNFSLL
+580 IFGASKTNFSLL
-592 HIGSGSLFSINNA
+592 HKGSGSLFSVNNA
-605 DDSRAYAYRGSGAL
+605 EDKRTYAYNGSGAL
-619 YAFSGAAE
+619 YAFSGASE
-627 AVGFNPPEDTA
+627 AVGANPPESTA
-638 ILPLQGAANVA
+638 ILPLQGEARVA
-649 FAPNWIAEGTV
+649 FSPNWISEGTV
-660 KAEGTAVERQTDH
+660 KAEGTAVEKQTDH

-709 VADQPIESITI
+709 VADTPIESITI

-752 GPILIDGE
+752 GQILINGQ

-778 RYAMGDLLVHG
+778 RYAMGDLLVQG

-803 DLFAFIEGR
+803 DLFAFVEGR

-851 EERRTFGYEGQGTF
+851 EERRTFGYEVQGTLF
-865 STSGEA
+865 TSGEA
-871 GIAYEKAP
+871 AIAFERAP
-879 YPGYVLF
+879 YPAYVLF
-886 DVTGDTK
+886 DVTGNTK

-925 LFDMGNLVERRTYH
+925 LFDMGNLVEKRTYH

-948 TPLDYGSVGAN
+948 TPLDYGSVAAN

-985 VTTGST
+985 VTGGST
-991 SGSYFDYGSVSD
+991 SGSYFDYGSVND
-1003 FYPSITDDYEGIT
+1003 FFPSITDDYEGIT
-1016 ETVTRYAMGGPQI
+1016 ETVTRYAMGGPQV

-1035 NFRPVYVG
+1035 NFRPVHVG
-1043 SGNIT
+1043 SGTIT
-1048 INVSTIVRVLPR
+1048 IDINTIVRVLPR
-1060 WIAFVPIDFTGAAT
+1060 WIAFVPIEFTGVAT

-1084 GIVPLP
+1084 GILPLP
-1090 VSTTDTRS
+1090 VSTTDARS
-1098 FAYEGRGEL
+1098 FAYEGKGEL
-1107 FAINGGEEAFAFD
+1107 FAINGGEEAVAFD

-1145 GTAVLS
+1145 GTATLS

-1217 DYRNDK
+1217 DYRNDRL
-1223 IVDLVEG
+1223 VDLVETG
-1230 SGGDYFDYGF
+1230 GGDFFDYGF

-1312 FVKLPNKHEGSG
+1312 FVKLPNKHQGEGT
-1324 VLFNTGGAAES
+1324 LFNTGGAAET
-1335 ATFSEIKDG
+1335 ATFREVKDG

-1353 TRRIPNFNGGGTIT
+1353 TRRIPNFNGGGTVR
-1367 LDGASSS
+1367 LDGRASS
-1374 AIAFAGFQENTIVL
+1374 AVAFAGFQENTIVL
-1388 RGNATVKYTPSYT
+1388 RGISGVKYTPSYAGT
-1401 GSGAIFSAG
+1401 GVISTLSGAA
-1410 ILSES
+1410 E
-1415 ITKTF
+1415 
-1420 PLVPGYTADLT
+1420 A
-1431 VTAADINSLVY
+1431 VTASPDDL
-1442 KFGTLV
+1442 
-1448 TPAVEYTTSGT
+1448 
-1459 DAFNIGPHFRFGVSG
+1459 IG
-1474 TGASYSADGDR
+1474 
-1485 TVAFTLDLRNVEELT
+1485 
-1500 LNIVKGNGTNG
+1500 
-1511 GNAPECFNTN
+1511 
-1521 TGSGDNLV
+1521 
-1529 YQINGSNE
+1529 
-1537 TTLVS
+1537 
-1542 ACETSFETLNSVTI
+1542 
-1556 PVPVADRISNARVV
+1556 
-1570 IHQQQHSGSTL
+1570 
-1581 DAWGF
+1581 
-1586 KSVEYTINRAGD
+1586 
-1598 QRKDLFDISGVAGE
+1598 LFDFVGTATE
-1612 KATAVYSGSGSLF
+1612 KATAVYTGSGSLF

-1644 KISGNAGER
+1644 KVSGNAAER
-1653 FIPNFNGSGSLS
+1653 FIPNFNGSGSIS
-1665 VLSGAAESRTA
+1665 VLSGAAESRTG
-1676 SPDDLFTLFD
+1676 SPDPFFTLFD

-1697 AESGFALLSVSG
+1697 VESGLARLTLSG

-1728 SGNAG
+1728 LGQGG
-1733 ERYVPNYR
+1733 ERFVPHYR
-1741 GFGRIAALSGAAESF
+1741 GSGRIAALSGAAESF

-1776 FSAAAPVEGT
+1776 FTAAPAVEGT

-1791 GTTSP
+1791 GSTSP
-1796 EIRTFAEQPLGDI
+1796 EIRTFAEQPFGVIPVSGVAD
-1809 FVGGLGEY
+1809 Y

-1829 FSRGFTS
+1829 FSGGFTS

-1854 GEAVERVAFNPPEET
+1854 GSAVEAVGFNPPEET

-1893 AISGVAI
+1893 AVSGVAI

-1925 KLPEFTAH
+1925 KLPDFTAH
-1933 LNVTG
+1933 LIVTG

-1978 SGVATTTRA
+1978 SGVAATTRA

-2010 LERDLLFDVTGI
+2010 LERDLLFDVAGI

-2028 NAFVGDGQIQIRPE
+2028 NAFVGTGQIRIYPE
-2042 AADYRFTPNW
+2042 AADIRFIPNW
-2052 NAEGVIPVSGTAV
+2052 NVEGVIPVSGTAV
-2065 ERVARDEVVRVLIGT
+2065 ERVARDEVVQVNIGT

-2090 NPLEKDALFSFTG
+2090 NPLEKDMLFSIGG
-2103 RASIASAVSE
+2103 RAAYRTSVSE
-2113 VKRVEL
+2113 VKL
-2119 ALFAEPV
+2119 ADARIFAAEDNNG
-2126 TVHIVAVPPAG
+2126 TTTKIHIG
-2137 EGTATISGVGVERSA
+2137 SGTATLSGAGRIVITLSYVGDIR
-2152 RDYIGQIHIGT
+2152 IGT
-2163 FSGAAESL
+2163 FSGAAESI

-2176 ERQLLFSATGI
+2176 EKDLLFSTAGI

-2194 AYVGTGSL
+2194 AYYGSGSL

-2209 ESRAVAPPAEGL
+2209 ESRTVVPPAEGL

-2228 KIVIA
+2228 KIVIT

-2246 KGAESFTYD
+2246 TSEEKVAYD
-2255 YVGEQVLFNLSGE
+2255 YTGEQVLFNLSGE

-2282 IFSIG
+2282 IFSFS
-2287 GAAERVAFAPSLL
+2287 GAAERVAFVPSLL

-2319 SGDLYAFGGAAESR
+2319 SGDLYAFDSAAESR
-2333 TITYENV
+2333 TIAVENV

-2347 QVKPAITKVYV
+2347 QVKPAVTKVYT
-2358 GDGEIEVTGEAAVAF
+2358 GDTEIKTSGEASVAF
-2373 TRAPYL
+2373 VRAPYA
-2379 GQTEVQLSGTATER
+2379 GQTEVQLSGTAAESR
-2393 TTANPPEEGTEIATS
+2393 TANPPEEGTEIATT
-2408 GEAKVLRSFGY
+2408 GEAKVLRSFVY
-2419 EGSGQL
+2419 EGSGQIT
-2425 KVHGDTI
+2425 VDVDSI

-2444 IKVDVRTTYFP
+2444 IKVDVTTAYFP
-2455 LLKFDPDVHIYIAG
+2455 LLQHRPDVHIYIAG

>member
-49 VIADHASKVIEDYK
+49 VIADHATKVIQDYK

-68 DLVESGGPLNQVD
+68 DLVESGGPLNQLD
-81 YGSITEVEAYAT
+81 YGSIAEVEAYAT

-180 VYAPNWN
+180 AYAPNWN

-206 PEDPRYS
+206 PEDPNYTIRQGSLTTLTAADLDSSYNAVYEGTRYM
-213 IAHWDSASDLYY
+213 
-225 NDPWPGSSLDPTLGT
+225 SS
-240 ALRSGGS
+240 
-247 GTGTA
+247 
-252 GGFNVGPHIR
+252 
-262 FGGSGAGTNGYR
+262 SGAGTSPTNGFAVGPHVRFGTASDPGDSSSTSRKVEYTL
-274 RVVFKKDLRNVDRLE
+274 DLTNVEEITFRLVM
-289 IYAIKG
+289 G
-295 NGSNGGEEPDP
+295 NGSNGGETPD
-306 NEDLKIDFSSNF
+306 NGEDLWMRFLYTGLSL
-318 NDYFGDFFTLIPE
+318 NDASRKLLDNTETTYTTPGDKTVTVPEVARKFGAQI
-331 TDTNPGVQRLFIDV
+331 RI
-345 PAGAKREDQE
+345 
-355 LSFYQLESSGTPY
+355 YQLTWSGTYQY
-368 DHYGVISVRY
+368 DHYGFISLSY
-378 LTASEPTDG
+378 GSEVVVGGDG
-387 DTSKRL
+387 DQRNNL
-393 LGVYGN
+393 FNV
-399 AGVSFRPNWV
+399 AGDARVRFRPNWV

-418 TTTFSLTYD
+418 TTTFKQTYD

-447 YNNSSIDYFT
+447 YNNSSIDYFI
-457 YENFGSVAESPINS
+457 YENFGSVAESPIES

-506 GSILTD
+506 GTILTD
-512 GEQTPSTVGLD
+512 GEQTPSTVRLD

-553 VGSGSL
+553 VGSGTL
-559 FAFVSGRGRTKPRW
+559 FSFGNGRGRTKPRW

-580 IFGAAKTNFSLL
+580 IFGASKTNFSLL
-592 HIGSGSLFSINNA
+592 HKGSGSLFSVNNA
-605 DDSRAYAYRGSGAL
+605 EDNRTYAYNGSGAL
-619 YAFSGAAE
+619 YAFSGASE
-627 AVGFNPPEDTA
+627 AFGANPPEDTA
-638 ILPLQGAANVA
+638 ILPLQGEARVA
-649 FAPNWIAEGTV
+649 FSPNWIAEGTV
-660 KAEGTAVERQTDH
+660 KTEGAAVERQTDH

-681 NFETAVEKITY
+681 NFETVVEKITY

-734 RIIDLVVG
+734 RIVDLVVG

-752 GPILIDGE
+752 GPILLDGE

-778 RYAMGDLLVHG
+778 RYAMGDLLVQG
-789 TAAVRREFSYVGKG
+789 TASVRREFSYVGKG
-803 DLFAFIEGR
+803 DLFAFVEGR

-827 KGEAQDAV
+827 RGEGQDAV

-871 GIAYEKAP
+871 EIAYEKAP
-879 YPGYVLF
+879 YRAFVLF
-886 DVTGDTK
+886 DVTSDTR

-908 DVEHV
+908 DVGHV

-1043 SGNIT
+1043 SGDIAINI
-1048 INVSTIVRVLPR
+1048 STIVRVLPR

-1098 FAYEGRGEL
+1098 FAYEGKGEL
-1107 FAINGGEEAFAFD
+1107 FAINGGEEAVAFD

-1145 GTAVLS
+1145 GAAVLS

-1217 DYRNDK
+1217 DYRNDRL
-1223 IVDLVEG
+1223 VDLVETG
-1230 SGGDYFDYGF
+1230 GGDFFDYGF

-1263 IRDPDL
+1263 IRDPEL

-1277 HLFKFSGRS
+1277 VLFRHFESE
-1286 GGVKVVINLRHI
+1286 VIIGISLRHI
-1298 AVLDKPTLK
+1298 AVNTEPTVK
-1307 ISGDV
+1307 IGGKV
-1312 FVKLPNKHEGSG
+1312 FVRLPNKHTGSG

-1335 ATFSEIKDG
+1335 ATFSPDDLTG
-1344 LFEFVGFAA
+1344 LFDFVGFAA
-1353 TRRIPNFNGGGTIT
+1353 TRRIPNFNGGGTIR
-1367 LDGASSS
+1367 LDGRASS
-1374 AIAFAGFQENTIVL
+1374 AVAFAGFQENTIVL
-1388 RGNATVKYTPSYT
+1388 RGISGVKYTPSYAGT
-1401 GSGAIFSAG
+1401 GVISTLSGAA
-1410 ILSES
+1410 E
-1415 ITKTF
+1415 
-1420 PLVPGYTADLT
+1420 A
-1431 VTAADINSLVY
+1431 VTASPDDL
-1442 KFGTLV
+1442 
-1448 TPAVEYTTSGT
+1448 
-1459 DAFNIGPHFRFGVSG
+1459 IG
-1474 TGASYSADGDR
+1474 
-1485 TVAFTLDLRNVEELT
+1485 
-1500 LNIVKGNGTNG
+1500 
-1511 GNAPECFNTN
+1511 
-1521 TGSGDNLV
+1521 
-1529 YQINGSNE
+1529 
-1537 TTLVS
+1537 
-1542 ACETSFETLNSVTI
+1542 
-1556 PVPVADRISNARVV
+1556 
-1570 IHQQQHSGSTL
+1570 
-1581 DAWGF
+1581 
-1586 KSVEYTINRAGD
+1586 
-1598 QRKDLFDISGVAGE
+1598 LFDFVGTATE
-1612 KATAVYSGSGSLF
+1612 KATAVYTGSGSLF
-1625 ALSGAVEAVAVA
+1625 ALSGAVEAVTAV

-1644 KISGNAGER
+1644 KVSGNAAER
-1653 FIPNFNGSGSLS
+1653 FIPNFNGSGSIS
-1665 VLSGAAESRTA
+1665 VLSGAAESRTG
-1676 SPDDLFTLFD
+1676 SPDPFFTLFD

-1697 AESGFALLSVSG
+1697 VESGLARLTLSG

-1728 SGNAG
+1728 LGQGG
-1733 ERYVPNYR
+1733 ERFVPHYR
-1741 GFGRIAALSGAAESF
+1741 GSGRIAALSGAAESF

-1776 FSAAAPVEGT
+1776 FTAAPAVEGT

-1791 GTTSP
+1791 GSTSP
-1796 EIRTFAEQPLGDI
+1796 EIRTFAEQPFGVIPVSGVAD
-1809 FVGGLGEY
+1809 Y

-1829 FSRGFTS
+1829 FSGGFTS

-1854 GEAVERVAFNPPEET
+1854 GSAVEAVGFNPPEET

-1893 AISGVAI
+1893 AVSGVAI

-1925 KLPEFTAH
+1925 KLPDFTAH

-1955 KFRGSAGRALLTFAE
+1955 KFRGSAGRALLTFTE

-1978 SGVATTTRA
+1978 SGVAATTRA
-1987 RDFVGEGNIATLS
+1987 RDFIGDGNIATLS
-2000 GAAEAVTFNP
+2000 GAAEAATFNP
-2010 LERDLLFDVTGI
+2010 LEKDLLFDVTGI

-2028 NAFVGDGQIQIRPE
+2028 NAFVGTGQIKIYPE
-2042 AADYRFTPNW
+2042 AADIRFTPNW
-2052 NAEGVIPVSGTAV
+2052 NVEGVIPVSGTAV
-2065 ERVARDEVVRVLIGT
+2065 ERVARDEVVQVNIGT

-2090 NPLEKDALFSFTG
+2090 NPLEKDMLFSIGG
-2103 RASIASAVSE
+2103 RAAYRTSVSE
-2113 VKRVEL
+2113 VKL
-2119 ALFAEPV
+2119 ADARIFAAEDNNG
-2126 TVHIVAVPPAG
+2126 TTTKIHIG
-2137 EGTATISGVGVERSA
+2137 SGTATLSGAGRIVITLSYVGDIR
-2152 RDYIGQIHIGT
+2152 IGT
-2163 FSGAAESL
+2163 FSGAAESI

-2176 ERQLLFSATGI
+2176 EKDLLFSTSGI

-2194 AYVGTGSL
+2194 AYYGSGSL

-2209 ESRAVAPPAEGL
+2209 ESRTVVPPAEGL

-2228 KIVIA
+2228 KIVIT

-2246 KGAESFTYD
+2246 TSDEKVAYD

-2282 IFSIG
+2282 IFSFS
-2287 GAAERVAFAPSLL
+2287 GAAERVAFVPSLL

-2319 SGDLYAFGGAAESR
+2319 SGDLYAFDSAAESR
-2333 TITYENV
+2333 TITVENV

-2347 QVKPAITKVYV
+2347 QVKPAVTKVYT
-2358 GDGEIEVTGEAAVAF
+2358 GDTEIKTSGEASVAF
-2373 TRAPYL
+2373 VRAPYA
-2379 GQTEVQLSGTATER
+2379 GQTEVQLSGTAAESR
-2393 TTANPPEEGTEIATS
+2393 TANPPEEGTEIATT
-2408 GEAKVLRSFGY
+2408 GEAKVLRSFVY
-2419 EGSGQL
+2419 EGSGQIT
-2425 KVHGDTI
+2425 VDVDSI

-2444 IKVDVRTTYFP
+2444 IKVDVHTAYFP
-2455 LLKFDPDVHIYIAG
+2455 LLQHRPDVHIYIAG

>member
-49 VIADHASKVIEDYK
+49 VIADHATKVIQDYK

-68 DLVESGGPLNQVD
+68 DLVESGGPLNQLD
-81 YGSITEVEAYAT
+81 YGSIAEVEAYAT

-180 VYAPNWN
+180 AYAPNWN

-206 PEDPRYS
+206 PEDPNYTIRQGSLTTLTAADLDSSYNAVYEGTRYM
-213 IAHWDSASDLYY
+213 
-225 NDPWPGSSLDPTLGT
+225 SS
-240 ALRSGGS
+240 
-247 GTGTA
+247 
-252 GGFNVGPHIR
+252 
-262 FGGSGAGTNGYR
+262 SGAGTSPTNGFAVGPHVRFGTASDPGDSSSTSRKVEYTL
-274 RVVFKKDLRNVDRLE
+274 DLTNVEEITFRLVM
-289 IYAIKG
+289 G
-295 NGSNGGEEPDP
+295 NGSNGGETPD
-306 NEDLKIDFSSNF
+306 NGEDLWMRFLYTGLSL
-318 NDYFGDFFTLIPE
+318 NDASRKLLDNTETTYTTPGDKTVTVPEVARKFGAQI
-331 TDTNPGVQRLFIDV
+331 RI
-345 PAGAKREDQE
+345 
-355 LSFYQLESSGTPY
+355 YQLTWSGTYQY
-368 DHYGVISVRY
+368 DHYGFISLSY
-378 LTASEPTDG
+378 GSEVVVGGDG
-387 DTSKRL
+387 DQRNNL
-393 LGVYGN
+393 FNV
-399 AGVSFRPNWV
+399 AGDARVRFRPNWV

-418 TTTFSLTYD
+418 TTTFKQTYD

-447 YNNSSIDYFT
+447 YNNSSIDYFI
-457 YENFGSVAESPINS
+457 YENFGSVAESPIES

-506 GSILTD
+506 GTILTD

-553 VGSGSL
+553 VGSGTL
-559 FAFVSGRGRTKPRW
+559 FSFGNGRGRTKPRW

-580 IFGAAKTNFSLL
+580 IFGASKTNFSLL
-592 HIGSGSLFSINNA
+592 HKGSGSLFSVNNA
-605 DDSRAYAYRGSGAL
+605 EDNRTYAYNGSGAL
-619 YAFSGAAE
+619 YAFSGASE
-627 AVGFNPPEDTA
+627 AFGANPPEDTA
-638 ILPLQGAANVA
+638 ILPLQGEARVA
-649 FAPNWIAEGTV
+649 FSPNWIAEGTV
-660 KAEGTAVERQTDH
+660 KTEGAAVERQTDH

-681 NFETAVEKITY
+681 NFETVVEKITY

-734 RIIDLVVG
+734 RIVDLVVG

-752 GPILIDGE
+752 GPILLDGE

-778 RYAMGDLLVHG
+778 RYAMGDLLVQG
-789 TAAVRREFSYVGKG
+789 TASVRREFSYVGKG
-803 DLFAFIEGR
+803 DLFAFVEGR

-827 KGEAQDAV
+827 RGEGQDAV

-871 GIAYEKAP
+871 EIAYEKAP
-879 YPGYVLF
+879 YRAFVLF
-886 DVTGDTK
+886 DVTSDTR

-908 DVEHV
+908 DVGHV

-1043 SGNIT
+1043 SGDIAINI
-1048 INVSTIVRVLPR
+1048 STIVRVLPR

-1098 FAYEGRGEL
+1098 FAYEGKGEL
-1107 FAINGGEEAFAFD
+1107 FAINGGEEAVAFD

-1217 DYRNDK
+1217 DYRNDRL
-1223 IVDLVEG
+1223 VDLVETG
-1230 SGGDYFDYGF
+1230 GGDFFDYGF

-1263 IRDPDL
+1263 IRDPEL

-1277 HLFKFSGRS
+1277 VLFRHFESE
-1286 GGVKVVINLRHI
+1286 VIIGISLRHI
-1298 AVLDKPTLK
+1298 AVNTEPTVK
-1307 ISGDV
+1307 IGGKV
-1312 FVKLPNKHEGSG
+1312 FVRLPNKHTGSG

-1335 ATFSEIKDG
+1335 ATFSPDDLTG
-1344 LFEFVGFAA
+1344 LFDFVGFAA
-1353 TRRIPNFNGGGTIT
+1353 TRRIPNFNGGGTIR
-1367 LDGASSS
+1367 LDGRASS
-1374 AIAFAGFQENTIVL
+1374 AVAFAGFQENTIVL
-1388 RGNATVKYTPSYT
+1388 RGISGVKYTPSYAGT
-1401 GSGAIFSAG
+1401 GVISTLSGAA
-1410 ILSES
+1410 E
-1415 ITKTF
+1415 
-1420 PLVPGYTADLT
+1420 A
-1431 VTAADINSLVY
+1431 VTASPDDL
-1442 KFGTLV
+1442 
-1448 TPAVEYTTSGT
+1448 
-1459 DAFNIGPHFRFGVSG
+1459 IG
-1474 TGASYSADGDR
+1474 
-1485 TVAFTLDLRNVEELT
+1485 
-1500 LNIVKGNGTNG
+1500 
-1511 GNAPECFNTN
+1511 
-1521 TGSGDNLV
+1521 
-1529 YQINGSNE
+1529 
-1537 TTLVS
+1537 
-1542 ACETSFETLNSVTI
+1542 
-1556 PVPVADRISNARVV
+1556 
-1570 IHQQQHSGSTL
+1570 
-1581 DAWGF
+1581 
-1586 KSVEYTINRAGD
+1586 
-1598 QRKDLFDISGVAGE
+1598 LFDFVGTATE
-1612 KATAVYSGSGSLF
+1612 KATAVYTGSGSLF
-1625 ALSGAVEAVAVA
+1625 ALSGAVEAVTAV

-1644 KISGNAGER
+1644 KVSGNAAER
-1653 FIPNFNGSGSLS
+1653 FIPNFNGSGSIS
-1665 VLSGAAESRTA
+1665 VLSGAAESRTG
-1676 SPDDLFTLFD
+1676 SPDPFFTLFD

-1697 AESGFALLSVSG
+1697 VESGLARLTLSG

-1728 SGNAG
+1728 LGQGG
-1733 ERYVPNYR
+1733 ERFVPHYR
-1741 GFGRIAALSGAAESF
+1741 GSGRIAALSGAAESF

-1776 FSAAAPVEGT
+1776 FTAAPAVEGT

-1791 GTTSP
+1791 GSTSP
-1796 EIRTFAEQPLGDI
+1796 EIRTFAEQPFGVIPVSGVAD
-1809 FVGGLGEY
+1809 Y

-1829 FSRGFTS
+1829 FSGGFTS

-1854 GEAVERVAFNPPEET
+1854 GSAVEAVGFNPPEET

-1893 AISGVAI
+1893 AVSGVAI

-1925 KLPEFTAH
+1925 KLPDFTAH

-1955 KFRGSAGRALLTFAE
+1955 KFRGSAGRALLTFTE

-1978 SGVATTTRA
+1978 SGVAATTRA
-1987 RDFVGEGNIATLS
+1987 RDFIGDGNIATLS
-2000 GAAEAVTFNP
+2000 GAAEAATFNP
-2010 LERDLLFDVTGI
+2010 LEKDLLFDVTGI

-2028 NAFVGDGQIQIRPE
+2028 NAFVGTGQIKIYPE
-2042 AADYRFTPNW
+2042 AADIRFTPNW
-2052 NAEGVIPVSGTAV
+2052 NVEGVIPVSGTAV
-2065 ERVARDEVVRVLIGT
+2065 ERVARDEVVQVNIGT

-2090 NPLEKDALFSFTG
+2090 NPLEKDMLFSIGG
-2103 RASIASAVSE
+2103 RAAYRTSVSE
-2113 VKRVEL
+2113 VKL
-2119 ALFAEPV
+2119 ADARIFAAEDNNG
-2126 TVHIVAVPPAG
+2126 TTTKIHIG
-2137 EGTATISGVGVERSA
+2137 SGTATLSGAGRIVITLSYVGDIR
-2152 RDYIGQIHIGT
+2152 IGT
-2163 FSGAAESL
+2163 FSGAAESI

-2176 ERQLLFSATGI
+2176 EKDLLFSTSGI

-2194 AYVGTGSL
+2194 AYYGSGSL

-2209 ESRAVAPPAEGL
+2209 ESRTVVPPAEGL

-2228 KIVIA
+2228 KIVIT

-2246 KGAESFTYD
+2246 TSDEKVAYD

-2282 IFSIG
+2282 IFSFS
-2287 GAAERVAFAPSLL
+2287 GAAERVAFVPSLL

-2319 SGDLYAFGGAAESR
+2319 SGDLYAFDSAAESR
-2333 TITYENV
+2333 TITVENV

-2347 QVKPAITKVYV
+2347 QVKPAVTKVYT
-2358 GDGEIEVTGEAAVAF
+2358 GDTEIKTSGESSVAF
-2373 TRAPYL
+2373 VRAPYA
-2379 GQTEVQLSGTATER
+2379 GQTEVQLSGTAAESR
-2393 TTANPPEEGTEIATS
+2393 TANPPEEGTEIATT
-2408 GEAKVLRSFGY
+2408 GEAKVLRSFVY
-2419 EGSGQL
+2419 EGSGQIT
-2425 KVHGDTI
+2425 VDVDSI

-2444 IKVDVRTTYFP
+2444 IKVDVHTAYFP
-2455 LLKFDPDVHIYIAG
+2455 LLQHRPDVHIYIAG

>member
-49 VIADHASKVIEDYK
+49 VIADHATKVIQDYK

-68 DLVESGGPLNQVD
+68 DLVESGGPLNQLD
-81 YGSITEVEAYAT
+81 YGSIAEVEAYAT

-180 VYAPNWN
+180 AYAPNWN

-206 PEDPRYS
+206 PEDPNYTIRQGSLTTLTAADLDSSYNAVYEGTRYM
-213 IAHWDSASDLYY
+213 
-225 NDPWPGSSLDPTLGT
+225 SS
-240 ALRSGGS
+240 
-247 GTGTA
+247 
-252 GGFNVGPHIR
+252 
-262 FGGSGAGTNGYR
+262 SGAGTSPTNGFAVGPHVRFGTASDPGDSSSTSRKVEYTL
-274 RVVFKKDLRNVDRLE
+274 DLTNVEEITFRLVM
-289 IYAIKG
+289 G
-295 NGSNGGEEPDP
+295 NGSNGGETPD
-306 NEDLKIDFSSNF
+306 NGEDLWMRFLYTGLSL
-318 NDYFGDFFTLIPE
+318 NDASRKLLDNTETTYTTPGDKTVTVPEVARKFGAQI
-331 TDTNPGVQRLFIDV
+331 RI
-345 PAGAKREDQE
+345 
-355 LSFYQLESSGTPY
+355 YQLTWSGTYQY
-368 DHYGVISVRY
+368 DHYGFISLSY
-378 LTASEPTDG
+378 GSEVVVGGDG
-387 DTSKRL
+387 DQRNNL
-393 LGVYGN
+393 FNV
-399 AGVSFRPNWV
+399 AGDARVRFRPNWV

-418 TTTFSLTYD
+418 TTTFKQTYD

-447 YNNSSIDYFT
+447 YNNSSIDYFI
-457 YENFGSVAESPINS
+457 YENFGSVAESPIES

-506 GSILTD
+506 GTILTD

-553 VGSGSL
+553 VGSGTL
-559 FAFVSGRGRTKPRW
+559 FSFGNGRGRTKPRW

-580 IFGAAKTNFSLL
+580 IFGASKTNFSLL
-592 HIGSGSLFSINNA
+592 HKGSGSLFSVNNA
-605 DDSRAYAYRGSGAL
+605 EDNRTYAYNGSGAL
-619 YAFSGAAE
+619 YAFSGASE
-627 AVGFNPPEDTA
+627 AFGANPPEDTA
-638 ILPLQGAANVA
+638 ILPLQGEARVA
-649 FAPNWIAEGTV
+649 FSPNWIAEGTV
-660 KAEGTAVERQTDH
+660 KTEGAAVERQTDH

-681 NFETAVEKITY
+681 NFETVVEKITY

-734 RIIDLVVG
+734 RIVDLVVG

-752 GPILIDGE
+752 GPILLDGE

-778 RYAMGDLLVHG
+778 RYAMGDLLVQG
-789 TAAVRREFSYVGKG
+789 TASVRREFSYVGKG
-803 DLFAFIEGR
+803 DLFAFVEGR

-827 KGEAQDAV
+827 RGEGQDAV

-871 GIAYEKAP
+871 EIAYEKAP
-879 YPGYVLF
+879 YRAFVLF
-886 DVTGDTK
+886 DVTSDTR

-908 DVEHV
+908 DVGHV

-1043 SGNIT
+1043 SGDIAINI
-1048 INVSTIVRVLPR
+1048 STIVRVLPR

-1098 FAYEGRGEL
+1098 FAYEGKGEL
-1107 FAINGGEEAFAFD
+1107 FAINGGEEAVAFD

-1145 GTAVLS
+1145 GAAVLS

-1217 DYRNDK
+1217 DYRNDRL
-1223 IVDLVEG
+1223 VDLVETG
-1230 SGGDYFDYGF
+1230 GGDFFDYGF

-1263 IRDPDL
+1263 IRDPEL

-1277 HLFKFSGRS
+1277 VLFRHFESE
-1286 GGVKVVINLRHI
+1286 VIIGISLRHI
-1298 AVLDKPTLK
+1298 AVNTEPTVK
-1307 ISGDV
+1307 IGGKV
-1312 FVKLPNKHEGSG
+1312 FVRLPNKHTGSG

-1335 ATFSEIKDG
+1335 ATFSPDDLTG
-1344 LFEFVGFAA
+1344 LFDFVGFAA
-1353 TRRIPNFNGGGTIT
+1353 TRRIPNFNGGGTIR
-1367 LDGASSS
+1367 LDGRASS
-1374 AIAFAGFQENTIVL
+1374 AVAFAGFQENTIVL
-1388 RGNATVKYTPSYT
+1388 RGISGVKYTPSYAGT
-1401 GSGAIFSAG
+1401 GVISTLSGAA
-1410 ILSES
+1410 E
-1415 ITKTF
+1415 
-1420 PLVPGYTADLT
+1420 A
-1431 VTAADINSLVY
+1431 VTASPDDL
-1442 KFGTLV
+1442 
-1448 TPAVEYTTSGT
+1448 
-1459 DAFNIGPHFRFGVSG
+1459 IG
-1474 TGASYSADGDR
+1474 
-1485 TVAFTLDLRNVEELT
+1485 
-1500 LNIVKGNGTNG
+1500 
-1511 GNAPECFNTN
+1511 
-1521 TGSGDNLV
+1521 
-1529 YQINGSNE
+1529 
-1537 TTLVS
+1537 
-1542 ACETSFETLNSVTI
+1542 
-1556 PVPVADRISNARVV
+1556 
-1570 IHQQQHSGSTL
+1570 
-1581 DAWGF
+1581 
-1586 KSVEYTINRAGD
+1586 
-1598 QRKDLFDISGVAGE
+1598 LFDFVGTATE
-1612 KATAVYSGSGSLF
+1612 KATAVYTGSGSLF
-1625 ALSGAVEAVAVA
+1625 ALSGAVEAVTAV

-1644 KISGNAGER
+1644 KVSGNAAER
-1653 FIPNFNGSGSLS
+1653 FIPNFNGSGSIS
-1665 VLSGAAESRTA
+1665 VLSGAAESRTG
-1676 SPDDLFTLFD
+1676 SPDPFFTLFD

-1697 AESGFALLSVSG
+1697 VESGLARLTLSG

-1728 SGNAG
+1728 LGQGG
-1733 ERYVPNYR
+1733 ERFVPHYR
-1741 GFGRIAALSGAAESF
+1741 GSGRIAALSGAAESF

-1776 FSAAAPVEGT
+1776 FTAAPAVEGT

-1791 GTTSP
+1791 GSTSP
-1796 EIRTFAEQPLGDI
+1796 EIRTFAEQPFGVIPVSGVAD
-1809 FVGGLGEY
+1809 Y

-1829 FSRGFTS
+1829 FSGGFTS

-1854 GEAVERVAFNPPEET
+1854 GSAVEAVGFNPPEET

-1893 AISGVAI
+1893 AVSGVAI

-1925 KLPEFTAH
+1925 KLPDFTAH

-1955 KFRGSAGRALLTFAE
+1955 KFRGSAGRALLTFTE

-1978 SGVATTTRA
+1978 SGVAATTRA
-1987 RDFVGEGNIATLS
+1987 RDFIGDGNIATLS
-2000 GAAEAVTFNP
+2000 GAAEAATFNP
-2010 LERDLLFDVTGI
+2010 LEKDLLFDVTGI

-2028 NAFVGDGQIQIRPE
+2028 NAFVGTGQIKIYPE
-2042 AADYRFTPNW
+2042 AADIRFTPNW
-2052 NAEGVIPVSGTAV
+2052 NVEGVIPVSGTAV
-2065 ERVARDEVVRVLIGT
+2065 ERVARDEVVQVNIGT

-2090 NPLEKDALFSFTG
+2090 NPLEKDMLFSIGG
-2103 RASIASAVSE
+2103 RAAYRTSVSE
-2113 VKRVEL
+2113 VKL
-2119 ALFAEPV
+2119 ADARIFAAEDNNG
-2126 TVHIVAVPPAG
+2126 TTTKIHIG
-2137 EGTATISGVGVERSA
+2137 SGTATLSGAGRIVITLSYVGDIR
-2152 RDYIGQIHIGT
+2152 IGT
-2163 FSGAAESL
+2163 FSGAAESI

-2176 ERQLLFSATGI
+2176 EKDLLFSTSGI

-2194 AYVGTGSL
+2194 AYYGSGSL

-2209 ESRAVAPPAEGL
+2209 ESRTVVPPAEGL

-2228 KIVIA
+2228 KIVIT

-2246 KGAESFTYD
+2246 TSDEKVAYD

-2282 IFSIG
+2282 IFSFS
-2287 GAAERVAFAPSLL
+2287 GAAERVAFVPSLL

-2319 SGDLYAFGGAAESR
+2319 SGDLYAFDSAAESR
-2333 TITYENV
+2333 TITVENV

-2347 QVKPAITKVYV
+2347 QVKPAVTKVYT
-2358 GDGEIEVTGEAAVAF
+2358 GDTEIKTSGESSVAF
-2373 TRAPYL
+2373 VRAPYA
-2379 GQTEVQLSGTATER
+2379 GQTEVQLSGTAAESR
-2393 TTANPPEEGTEIATS
+2393 TANPPEEGTEIATT
-2408 GEAKVLRSFGY
+2408 GEAKVLRSFVY
-2419 EGSGQL
+2419 EGSGQIT
-2425 KVHGDTI
+2425 VDVDSI

-2444 IKVDVRTTYFP
+2444 IKVDVHTAYFP
-2455 LLKFDPDVHIYIAG
+2455 LLQHRPDVHIYIAG

>member
-180 VYAPNWN
+180 AYAPNWN

-206 PEDPRYS
+206 PEDPDYTVKQGSLTTLTAADLSSGYGAVYEGSVFYS
-213 IAHWDSASDLYY
+213 
-225 NDPWPGSSLDPTLGT
+225 T
-240 ALRSGGS
+240 
-247 GTGTA
+247 
-252 GGFNVGPHIR
+252 
-262 FGGSGAGTNGYR
+262 SGAGTTATNGFAVGPHVRFGTATDPGGSSSTFRKVEY
-274 RVVFKKDLRNVDRLE
+274 DLDLTNVEEITFRLVM
-289 IYAIKG
+289 G
-295 NGSNGGEEPDP
+295 NGSNGGETPD
-306 NEDLKIDFSSNF
+306 NGEDLWMRFLYTGLSVADASRKLLDNTETT
-318 NDYFGDFFTLIPE
+318 YTTPGDKTV
-331 TDTNPGVQRLFIDV
+331 TV
-345 PAGAKREDQE
+345 PVVARKPYQTIRI
-355 LSFYQLESSGTPY
+355 YQLTWSGTY
-368 DHYGVISVRY
+368 EFDHYGFISLSYGSEVVVGGVGDQRNS
-378 LTASEPTDG
+378 LFNVVGDAS
-387 DTSKRL
+387 
-393 LGVYGN
+393 
-399 AGVSFRPNWV
+399 VSFRPNWV

-418 TTTFSLTYD
+418 TTTFKQTYD
-427 YVGEGTLFGISST
+427 YVGEGTLFGFSST
-440 EEKVVWD
+440 EERVVWD

-457 YENFGSVAESPINS
+457 YENFGSVAESPIES

-547 VFTPNF
+547 IFTPNF

-660 KAEGTAVERQTDH
+660 KAEGAAVERQTDH

-789 TAAVRREFSYVGKG
+789 TAGVRREFSYVGKG

-871 GIAYEKAP
+871 SIAYEKAP
-879 YPGYVLF
+879 YRGFVLF
-886 DVTGDTK
+886 DVTGDTRI
-893 VAFVPNFNGSGVATI
+893 AFVPNFNGSGVATI
-908 DVEHV
+908 DVGHV

-1043 SGNIT
+1043 SGDIT

-1098 FAYEGRGEL
+1098 FAYEGKGEL

-1151 GTLVE
+1151 GTAVE
-1156 RAAFN
+1156 RVAVN

-1209 NHATKVIQ
+1209 DHATKVIQ

-1223 IVDLVEG
+1223 LVDLVEG
-1230 SGGDYFDYGF
+1230 TGGDYFDYGF
-1240 LEQENIGGLPNIN
+1240 LEQENVGGLPNIN

-1263 IRDPDL
+1263 IIDPEL
-1269 DASRYPFG
+1269 GASRYPFG
-1277 HLFKFSGRS
+1277 VLFRHFESE
-1286 GGVKVVINLRHI
+1286 VVIGISLRHI
-1298 AVLDKPTLK
+1298 AVNEKPTVK
-1307 ISGDV
+1307 IGGKV
-1312 FVKLPNKHEGSG
+1312 FVKLPNKHQGEG
-1324 VLFNTGGAAES
+1324 VLFSTGGAAET
-1335 ATFSEIKDG
+1335 ATFSEVKDG

-1353 TRRIPNFNGGGTIT
+1353 TRRIPNFNGGGTIR

-1374 AIAFAGFQENTIVL
+1374 AVAFAGFQENTIVL
-1388 RGNATVKYTPSYT
+1388 RGVATVKYTPSYT
-1401 GSGAIFSAG
+1401 GTGFISTLSGAA
-1410 ILSES
+1410 EA
-1415 ITKTF
+1415 ITAS
-1420 PLVPGYTADLT
+1420 PDDLFGLFDF
-1431 VTAADINSLVY
+1431 VGTAA
-1442 KFGTLV
+1442 
-1448 TPAVEYTTSGT
+1448 ERTS
-1459 DAFNIGPHFRFGVSG
+1459 AAH
-1474 TGASYSADGDR
+1474 
-1485 TVAFTLDLRNVEELT
+1485 L
-1500 LNIVKGNGTNG
+1500 
-1511 GNAPECFNTN
+1511 
-1521 TGSGDNLV
+1521 
-1529 YQINGSNE
+1529 
-1537 TTLVS
+1537 
-1542 ACETSFETLNSVTI
+1542 
-1556 PVPVADRISNARVV
+1556 
-1570 IHQQQHSGSTL
+1570 
-1581 DAWGF
+1581 
-1586 KSVEYTINRAGD
+1586 
-1598 QRKDLFDISGVAGE
+1598 
-1612 KATAVYSGSGSLF
+1612 GSGSLF
-1625 ALSGAVEAVAVA
+1625 ALSGAGEAVAVA
-1637 EEKRNLI
+1637 EEKRNLL

-1653 FIPNFNGSGSLS
+1653 FIPNFNGSGTLS

-1733 ERYVPNYR
+1733 ERFVPNWI
-1741 GFGRIAALSGAAESF
+1741 GSGTIATLSGAAESATF
-1756 TANPLERQL
+1756 NPLERQL
-1765 LFSMGGIATEA
+1765 LFSMGGIATEV
-1776 FSAAAPVEGT
+1776 FAAAPAIEGT

-1791 GTTSP
+1791 GTTAP

-1809 FVGGLGEY
+1809 FVGGLAEY
-1817 IHVDVYGGFGTL
+1817 VHVDVYGGFGTL
-1829 FSRGFTS
+1829 FSGGFTS
-1836 ESVTFKIPPV
+1836 ESVTFKIPPT
-1846 REGDILFR
+1846 READILFR

-1978 SGVATTTRA
+1978 SGVAVTTRA

-2022 AAERRT
+2022 AETRYSRT
-2028 NAFVGDGQIQIRPE
+2028 WVGSGQIKVYPE
-2042 AADYRFTPNW
+2042 AADIRFIPNW
-2052 NAEGVIPVSGTAV
+2052 NAEGVIPVSGVAV
-2065 ERVARDEVVRVLIGT
+2065 ERVARDEVVQVNIGT

-2090 NPLEKDALFSFTG
+2090 NPLEKDMLFSIGG
-2103 RASIASAVSE
+2103 RAAYRTSVSE
-2113 VKRVEL
+2113 VKL
-2119 ALFAEPV
+2119 ANARLFADDNNGTTTKIHV
-2126 TVHIVAVPPAG
+2126 G
-2137 EGTATISGVGVERSA
+2137 SGTATLSGAGRIVITLS
-2152 RDYIGQIHIGT
+2152 YIGDIRIGT
-2163 FSGAAESL
+2163 FSGAAEAV
-2171 TVNPL
+2171 TFNPL
-2176 ERQLLFSATGI
+2176 EKDLLFSASGI

-2194 AYVGTGSL
+2194 AYSGTGSL
-2202 FALNGAA
+2202 FAINGAA
-2209 ESRAVAPPAEGL
+2209 ESRTVVPPADGL
-2221 YDITGEA
+2221 YAINGEA
-2228 KIVIA
+2228 NIVITL
-2233 VSHIGDGNLFSFV
+2233 SHVGDGSLFSFV

-2255 YVGEQVLFNLSGE
+2255 YVGEQVLFDLSGE
-2268 AVERITNAESGFGS
+2268 AIERITNVYAGSGS

-2287 GAAERVAFAPSLL
+2287 GAAERVAFVPSLL
-2300 ADVNIAGR
+2300 ADVNISGV

-2347 QVKPAITKVYV
+2347 QVKPAITKVHV

-2373 TRAPYL
+2373 ARAPYS
-2379 GQTEVQLSGTATER
+2379 GQAEVQLSGTATES

-2444 IKVDVRTTYFP
+2444 IKVDVRTRYFP
-2455 LLKFDPDVHIYIAG
+2455 LLQHRADVHIYIAG